1 MRRNPL
7 HKRLLREMKTEL
19 GKYIVIF
26 ILLVTTIGFVSGFLV
41 ADNSM
46 LLAYNDGFEKYN
58 IEDGHFITEK
68 EMNRAQ
74 KKAVSGSGNT
84 LYEMFYAEEALD
96 NGSTMR
102 IYKERNDVN
111 GVCLMDGA
119 LPVQPDEIAIDRMY
133 ADNNGLKVGDTI
145 QNSTKSWKVTGLV
158 ALSDYSCLFS
168 DNNDTMFDS
177 LKFGVGIVT
186 DENFS
191 TYTKD
196 DLTWC
201 YSWKYPDKPADDVRE
216 KEWADDFRD
225 LLVKEVTLEE
235 YVPCYLNQAIQ
246 FTGEDMGSDKAMMV
260 VLLYIVIVIMAFVFS
275 VTISNTIT
283 KEASVI
289 GTLRASGYTRRELVL
304 HYAMMPVLVTL
315 IGAGIGNILGYT
327 VMKDICAGMYYG
339 SYSLPTFVTVWNA
352 DAFVKT
358 TVIPVVLMFLINVL
372 TLTRKLQ
379 LSPLKFLRRDL
390 SRKKQKHA
398 LRLSHRLP
406 FFMRFRLRVI
416 FQNMSN
422 YIVLFVGILFANL
435 LLIFGMVFPSALHH
449 YQDTIEDSM
458 LSKYQYMMSVPENA
472 MNDDRKLESM
482 FHMLQYMNG
491 VETDNPDA
499 EKFSAYSLQTEPSN
513 ELMKS
518 EEVLLYGI
526 EPDSRYVNLQPE
538 GDQVYMSSA
547 FRDKYDLKTG
557 DTITLKEKYESDEYT
572 FTIAGVYDYSSTL
585 ALFMSREYLNQT
597 FDLGSSYFGGYF
609 SDTEITD
616 IDESYVGSVIDLDA
630 MTKVSRQLLKSMG
643 SMMYLVEGFAVLIF
657 VVLVYLLSKI
667 IIEKNGQ
674 SISMTK
680 ILGYNNGEIS
690 RLYILSTTIMVV
702 LFILISLP
710 IEGAL
715 IRAVFVFC
723 IKIMMNGWIEIY
735 MDPMIYPEMFALGI
749 VTYAV
754 VAALEYRRIKKVP
767 MTDALKNVE

>member
-1 MRRNPL
+1 
-7 HKRLLREMKTEL
+7 MKTEL

-46 LLAYNDGFEKYN
+46 LLAYNDGFQKYN
-58 IEDGHFITEK
+58 IEDGHFVTEK
-68 EMNRAQ
+68 KMNRAQ
-74 KKAVSGSGNT
+74 LKSVAASGNT
-84 LYEMFYAEEALD
+84 LYEMFYAEESLD

-102 IYKERNDVN
+102 IYKMRDKVN
-111 GVCLMDGA
+111 GVCLMEGE

-145 QNSTKSWKVTGLV
+145 HNGIKSWKITGLV

-186 DENFS
+186 EENFS
-191 TYTKD
+191 SYTKD

-201 YSWKYPDKPADDVRE
+201 YAWKYPEKPADDAQE

-225 LLVKEVTLEE
+225 LLVQEVTLEE

-246 FTGEDMGSDKAMMV
+246 FTGDDMGSDKAMMV

-283 KEASVI
+283 REAAVI
-289 GTLRASGYTRRELVL
+289 GTLRASGYTKRELVL
-304 HYAMMPVLVTL
+304 HYATMPVLVTL

-327 VMKDICAGMYYG
+327 VMKDVCAGMYYG

-358 TVIPVVLMFLINVL
+358 TVIPVILMFLINVL
-372 TLTRKLQ
+372 TLTGKLK

-390 SRKKQKHA
+390 SRKKQKRA
-398 LRLSHRLP
+398 LHLSHCLP

-422 YIVLFVGILFANL
+422 YMVLLVGILFANF
-435 LLIFGMVFPSALHH
+435 LLIFGMAFPSALHH

-458 LSKYQYMMSVPENA
+458 LCKYQYMLSVPENA
-472 MNDDRKLESM
+472 LNDDRKLESM
-482 FHMLQYMNG
+482 FHMLQYTTG
-491 VETDNPDA
+491 VETENEDA
-499 EKFSAYSLQTEPSN
+499 EKFSAYSLQTEPENSMMN
-513 ELMKS
+513 S

-526 EPDSRYVNLQPE
+526 EPDSRYVSPDVS
-538 GDQVYMSSA
+538 GSQVYMSSA
-547 FRDKYDLKTG
+547 LQQKYGLHIG
-557 DTITLKEKYESDEYT
+557 DTITMKEKYESDEYT
-572 FTIAGVYDYSSTL
+572 FTITGVYEYSSTL
-585 ALFMSREYLNQT
+585 ALFMSREYLNKT
-597 FDLGSSYFGGYF
+597 FDFGSTYFGGYF
-609 SDTEITD
+609 SDSEITD
-616 IDESYVGSVIDLDA
+616 IDEKYIGSVIDVDA
-630 MTKVSRQLLKSMG
+630 MTKISRQLLKSMG
-643 SMMYLVEGFAVLIF
+643 GMMYLVEGFAILIF

-667 IIEKNGQ
+667 IIEKNSQ

-710 IEGAL
+710 IEGGL

-723 IKIMMNGWIEIY
+723 IKIMMNGWIELY
-735 MDPMIYPEMFALGI
+735 MDPMIYLKMFVLGI
-749 VTYAV
+749 VTYTI
-754 VAALEYRRIKKVP
+754 VASLEYRRIKKVP
-767 MTDALKNVE
+767 MTEALKNVE

>member
-1 MRRNPL
+1 
-7 HKRLLREMKTEL
+7 MKTEL

-46 LLAYNDGFEKYN
+46 LLAYNDGFQKYN
-58 IEDGHFITEK
+58 IEDGHFVTEK
-68 EMNRAQ
+68 KMNRAQ
-74 KKAVSGSGNT
+74 LKSVAASGNT
-84 LYEMFYAEEALD
+84 LYEMFYAEESLD

-102 IYKERNDVN
+102 IYEKRDKVN
-111 GVCLMDGA
+111 GVCLMEGE

-145 QNSTKSWKVTGLV
+145 HNGIKSWKITGLV

-186 DENFS
+186 EENFS
-191 TYTKD
+191 SYTKD

-201 YSWKYPDKPADDVRE
+201 YAWKYPEKPADDAQE

-225 LLVKEVTLEE
+225 LLVQEVTLEE

-246 FTGEDMGSDKAMMV
+246 FTGDDMGSDKAMMV

-283 KEASVI
+283 REAAVI
-289 GTLRASGYTRRELVL
+289 GTLRASGYTKRELVL
-304 HYAMMPVLVTL
+304 HYATMPVLVTL

-327 VMKDICAGMYYG
+327 VMKDVCAGMYYG

-358 TVIPVVLMFLINVL
+358 TVIPVILMFLINVL
-372 TLTRKLQ
+372 TLTGKLK

-390 SRKKQKHA
+390 SRKKQKRA
-398 LRLSHRLP
+398 LHLSHCLP

-422 YIVLFVGILFANL
+422 YMVLLVGILFANF
-435 LLIFGMVFPSALHH
+435 LLIFGMAFPSALHH

-458 LSKYQYMMSVPENA
+458 LCKYQYMLSVPENA
-472 MNDDRKLESM
+472 LNDDRKLESM
-482 FHMLQYMNG
+482 FHMLQYTTG
-491 VETDNPDA
+491 VETENEDA
-499 EKFSAYSLQTEPSN
+499 EKFSAYSLQTEPENSMMN
-513 ELMKS
+513 S

-526 EPDSRYVNLQPE
+526 EPDSRYVSPDVS
-538 GDQVYMSSA
+538 GSQVYMSSA
-547 FRDKYDLKTG
+547 LQQKYGLHIG
-557 DTITLKEKYESDEYT
+557 DTITMKEKYESDEYT
-572 FTIAGVYDYSSTL
+572 FTITGVYEYSSTL
-585 ALFMSREYLNQT
+585 ALFMSREYLNKT
-597 FDLGSSYFGGYF
+597 FDFGSTYFGGYF
-609 SDTEITD
+609 SDSEITD
-616 IDESYVGSVIDLDA
+616 IDEKYIGSVIDVDA
-630 MTKVSRQLLKSMG
+630 MTKISRQLLKSMG
-643 SMMYLVEGFAVLIF
+643 GMMYLVEGFAILIF

-667 IIEKNGQ
+667 IIEKNSQ

-710 IEGAL
+710 IEGGL

-723 IKIMMNGWIEIY
+723 IKIMMNGWIELY
-735 MDPMIYPEMFALGI
+735 MDPMIYLKMFVLGI
-749 VTYAV
+749 VTYTI
-754 VAALEYRRIKKVP
+754 VASLEYRRIKKVP
-767 MTDALKNVE
+767 MTEALKNVE

>member
-1 MRRNPL
+1 MRKNPL

-46 LLAYNDGFEKYN
+46 LLAYNDGFQKYN
-58 IEDGHFITEK
+58 IEDGHFVTEK
-68 EMNRAQ
+68 KMNRAQ
-74 KKAVSGSGNT
+74 LKSVAASGNT
-84 LYEMFYAEEALD
+84 VYEMFFAEESLD

-102 IYKERNDVN
+102 IYKKRDKVN
-111 GVCLMDGA
+111 GVCLMEGE

-145 QNSTKSWKVTGLV
+145 HNGIKSWKITGLV

-186 DENFS
+186 EENFPS
-191 TYTKD
+191 YTKE

-201 YSWKYPDKPADDVRE
+201 YAWKYPEKPADDVQE

-225 LLVKEVTLEE
+225 LLVQEVTLEE

-246 FTGEDMGSDKAMMV
+246 FTGDDMGSDKAMMV

-283 KEASVI
+283 REAAVI
-289 GTLRASGYTRRELVL
+289 GTLRASGYTKRELVL
-304 HYAMMPVLVTL
+304 HYATMPVLVTL

-327 VMKDICAGMYYG
+327 VMKDVCAGMYYG

-358 TVIPVVLMFLINVL
+358 TVIPVILMFLINVL
-372 TLTRKLQ
+372 TLTGKLK

-390 SRKKQKHA
+390 SRKKQKRA
-398 LRLSHRLP
+398 LHLSHCLP

-422 YIVLFVGILFANL
+422 YMVLFVGILFANF
-435 LLIFGMVFPSALHH
+435 LLIFGMAFPSALHH

-458 LSKYQYMMSVPENA
+458 LCKYQYMLSVPENA
-472 MNDDRKLESM
+472 LNDDRKLESM
-482 FHMLQYMNG
+482 FHMLQYTTG
-491 VETDNPDA
+491 VETENEDA
-499 EKFSAYSLQTEPSN
+499 EKFSAYSLQTEPENSMMN
-513 ELMKS
+513 S

-526 EPDSRYVNLQPE
+526 EPDSRYVSPDVS
-538 GDQVYMSSA
+538 GSQVYMSSA
-547 FRDKYDLKTG
+547 LQQKYDLHIG
-557 DTITLKEKYESDEYT
+557 DTITMKEKYESDEYT
-572 FTIAGVYDYSSTL
+572 FIITGVYEYSSTL
-585 ALFMSREYLNQT
+585 ALFMSREYLNKT
-597 FDLGSSYFGGYF
+597 FDFGSTYFGGYF
-609 SDTEITD
+609 SDSEITD
-616 IDESYVGSVIDLDA
+616 IDEKYIGSVIDVDA
-630 MTKVSRQLLKSMG
+630 MTKISRQLLKSMG
-643 SMMYLVEGFAVLIF
+643 GMMYLVEGFAILIF

-667 IIEKNGQ
+667 IIEKNSQ

-710 IEGAL
+710 IEGGL

-723 IKIMMNGWIEIY
+723 IKIMMNGWIELY
-735 MDPMIYPEMFALGI
+735 MDPMIYLKMFVLGI

-754 VAALEYRRIKKVP
+754 VAALEYRRIGKVP
-767 MTDALKNVE
+767 MTEALKNVE

>member
-1 MRRNPL
+1 
-7 HKRLLREMKTEL
+7 MKTEL

-46 LLAYNDGFEKYN
+46 LLAYNDGFQKYN
-58 IEDGHFITEK
+58 IEDGHFVTEK
-68 EMNRAQ
+68 KMNRAQ
-74 KKAVSGSGNT
+74 LKSVAASGNIV
-84 LYEMFYAEEALD
+84 YEMFYAEESLD

-102 IYKERNDVN
+102 IYKMRDKVN
-111 GVCLMDGA
+111 GVCLMEGE

-145 QNSTKSWKVTGLV
+145 HNGIKSWKITGLV

-186 DENFS
+186 EENFS
-191 TYTKD
+191 SYTKE

-201 YSWKYPDKPADDVRE
+201 YAWKYTEKPADDVQE

-225 LLVKEVTLEE
+225 LLVQEVTLEE

-246 FTGEDMGSDKAMMV
+246 FTGDDMGSDKAMMV

-283 KEASVI
+283 REAAVI
-289 GTLRASGYTRRELVL
+289 GTLRASGYTKRELVL
-304 HYAMMPVLVTL
+304 HYATMPVLVTL

-327 VMKDICAGMYYG
+327 VMKDVCAGMYYG

-358 TVIPVVLMFLINVL
+358 TVIPVILMFLINVL
-372 TLTRKLQ
+372 TLTGKLK

-390 SRKKQKHA
+390 SRKKQKRA
-398 LRLSHRLP
+398 LHLSHCLP

-422 YIVLFVGILFANL
+422 YMVLLVGILFANF
-435 LLIFGMVFPSALHH
+435 LLIFGMAFPSALHH

-458 LSKYQYMMSVPENA
+458 LCKYQYMLSVPENA
-472 MNDDRKLESM
+472 LNDDRKLESM
-482 FHMLQYMNG
+482 FHMLQYTTG
-491 VETDNPDA
+491 VETENEDA
-499 EKFSAYSLQTEPSN
+499 EKFSVYSLQTEPENSMMN
-513 ELMKS
+513 S

-526 EPDSRYVNLQPE
+526 EPDSRYISPDVS
-538 GDQVYMSSA
+538 GSQVYMSSA
-547 FRDKYDLKTG
+547 LQQKYDLHIG
-557 DTITLKEKYESDEYT
+557 DTITMKEKYESDEYT
-572 FTIAGVYDYSSTL
+572 FTITGVYEYSSTL
-585 ALFMSREYLNQT
+585 ALFMSREYLNKT
-597 FDLGSSYFGGYF
+597 FDFGSTYFGGYF
-609 SDTEITD
+609 SDSEITD
-616 IDESYVGSVIDLDA
+616 IDEKYIGSVIDVDA
-630 MTKVSRQLLKSMG
+630 MTKISRQLLKSMG
-643 SMMYLVEGFAVLIF
+643 GMMYLVEGFAILIF

-667 IIEKNGQ
+667 IIEKNSQ

-710 IEGAL
+710 IEGGL

-723 IKIMMNGWIEIY
+723 IKIMMNGWIELY
-735 MDPMIYPEMFALGI
+735 MDPMIYLKMFALGI

-754 VAALEYRRIKKVP
+754 VAALEYRRIRKVP

>member
-1 MRRNPL
+1 MRKNPL

-46 LLAYNDGFEKYN
+46 LLAYNDGFQKYN
-58 IEDGHFITEK
+58 IEDGHFVTEK
-68 EMNRAQ
+68 KMNRAQ
-74 KKAVSGSGNT
+74 LKSVAASGNT
-84 LYEMFYAEEALD
+84 LYEMFYAEESLD

-102 IYKERNDVN
+102 IYKKRDKVN
-111 GVCLMDGA
+111 GVCLMEGE

-145 QNSTKSWKVTGLV
+145 HNGIKSWKITGLV

-186 DENFS
+186 EENFS
-191 TYTKD
+191 SYTKG

-201 YSWKYPDKPADDVRE
+201 YAWKYPEKPADDVQE

-246 FTGEDMGSDKAMMV
+246 FTGDDMGSDKAMMI

-283 KEASVI
+283 REAAVI
-289 GTLRASGYTRRELVL
+289 GTLRASGYTKRELVL
-304 HYAMMPVLVTL
+304 HYATMPVLVTL

-327 VMKDICAGMYYG
+327 VMKDVCADMYYG

-358 TVIPVVLMFLINVL
+358 TVIPVILMFLINVL
-372 TLTRKLQ
+372 TLTGKLK
-379 LSPLKFLRRDL
+379 LSTLKFLRRDL
-390 SRKKQKHA
+390 SRKKQKRA
-398 LRLSHRLP
+398 LHLSHCLP

-422 YIVLFVGILFANL
+422 YMVLLVGILFANF
-435 LLIFGMVFPSALHH
+435 LLIFGMAFPSALKH
-449 YQDTIEDSM
+449 YQDTIDDSM
-458 LSKYQYMMSVPENA
+458 LCKYQYMLSVPENA
-472 MNDDRKLESM
+472 LNDDRKLESM
-482 FHMLQYMNG
+482 FHMLQYTTG
-491 VETDNPDA
+491 VETENEDA
-499 EKFSAYSLQTEPSN
+499 EKFSAYSLQTEPENSMMN
-513 ELMKS
+513 S

-526 EPDSRYVNLQPE
+526 EPDSRYVSADVS
-538 GDQVYMSSA
+538 GSQVYMSSA
-547 FRDKYDLKTG
+547 LQQKYDLHIG
-557 DTITLKEKYESDEYT
+557 DTITMKEKYEPDKYT
-572 FTIAGVYDYSSTL
+572 FTITGVYEYSSTL
-585 ALFMSREYLNQT
+585 ALFMSREYLNKT
-597 FDLGSSYFGGYF
+597 FDFGSTYFGGYF
-609 SDTEITD
+609 SDSEITD
-616 IDESYVGSVIDLDA
+616 IDEKYIGSVIDVDA
-630 MTKVSRQLLKSMG
+630 MTKISRQLLKSMG
-643 SMMYLVEGFAVLIF
+643 GMMYLVEGFAILIF

-667 IIEKNGQ
+667 IIEKNSQ

-710 IEGAL
+710 IEGGL
-715 IRAVFVFC
+715 IRTVFVFC
-723 IKIMMNGWIEIY
+723 IKIMMNGWIELY
-735 MDPMIYPEMFALGI
+735 MDPMIYLKMFVLGI

-754 VAALEYRRIKKVP
+754 VAALEYRRIRKVP

>member
-1 MRRNPL
+1 MRKNPL

-46 LLAYNDGFEKYN
+46 LLAYNDGFQKYN
-58 IEDGHFITEK
+58 IEDGHFVTEK
-68 EMNRAQ
+68 KMNRAQ
-74 KKAVSGSGNT
+74 LKSVAASGNT
-84 LYEMFYAEEALD
+84 LYEMFYAEESLD

-102 IYKERNDVN
+102 IYKMRDKVN
-111 GVCLMDGA
+111 GVCLMEGE

-145 QNSTKSWKVTGLV
+145 HNGIKSWKITGLV

-186 DENFS
+186 EENFS
-191 TYTKD
+191 SYTKA

-201 YSWKYPDKPADDVRE
+201 YAWKYPEKPKDDAQE

-225 LLVKEVTLEE
+225 LLVQEVTLEE

-246 FTGEDMGSDKAMMV
+246 FTGDDMGSDKAMMV

-283 KEASVI
+283 REAAVI
-289 GTLRASGYTRRELVL
+289 GTLRASGYTKRELVL
-304 HYAMMPVLVTL
+304 HYATMPVLVTL

-327 VMKDICAGMYYG
+327 VMKDVCAGMYYG

-358 TVIPVVLMFLINVL
+358 TVIPVILMFLINVL
-372 TLTRKLQ
+372 TLTGKLK

-390 SRKKQKHA
+390 SRKKQKRA
-398 LRLSHRLP
+398 LHLSHCLP

-422 YIVLFVGILFANL
+422 YMVLLVGILFANF
-435 LLIFGMVFPSALHH
+435 LLIFGMAFPSALHH

-458 LSKYQYMMSVPENA
+458 LCKYQYMLSVPENA
-472 MNDDRKLESM
+472 LNDDRKLESM
-482 FHMLQYMNG
+482 FHMLQYTTG
-491 VETDNPDA
+491 VETENEDA
-499 EKFSAYSLQTEPSN
+499 EKFSAYSLQTEPENSMMN
-513 ELMKS
+513 S

-526 EPDSRYVNLQPE
+526 EPDSRYVSPDVS
-538 GDQVYMSSA
+538 GSQVYMSSA
-547 FRDKYDLKTG
+547 LQQKYGLHIG
-557 DTITLKEKYESDEYT
+557 DTITMKEKYESDEYT
-572 FTIAGVYDYSSTL
+572 FTITGVYEYSSTL
-585 ALFMSREYLNQT
+585 ALFMSREYLNKT
-597 FDLGSSYFGGYF
+597 FDFGSTYFGGYF
-609 SDTEITD
+609 SDSEITD
-616 IDESYVGSVIDLDA
+616 IDEKYIGSVIDVDA
-630 MTKVSRQLLKSMG
+630 MTKISRQLLKSMG
-643 SMMYLVEGFAVLIF
+643 GMMYLVEGFAILIF

-667 IIEKNGQ
+667 IIEKNSQ

-710 IEGAL
+710 IEGGL
-715 IRAVFVFC
+715 IRTVFVFC
-723 IKIMMNGWIEIY
+723 IKIMMNGWIELY
-735 MDPMIYPEMFALGI
+735 MDPMIYLKMFVLGI
-749 VTYAV
+749 VTYTI
-754 VAALEYRRIKKVP
+754 VASLEYRRIKKVP
-767 MTDALKNVE
+767 MTEALKNVE

>member
-1 MRRNPL
+1 MRKNPL

-46 LLAYNDGFEKYN
+46 LLAYNDGFQKYN
-58 IEDGHFITEK
+58 IEDGHFVTEK
-68 EMNRAQ
+68 KMNRAQ
-74 KKAVSGSGNT
+74 LKSVAVSGNT
-84 LYEMFYAEEALD
+84 LYEMFYAEEPLD

-102 IYKERNDVN
+102 IYKKRDKVN
-111 GVCLMDGA
+111 GVCLMEGE

-133 ADNNGLKVGDTI
+133 ADNNGLNVGDTI
-145 QNSTKSWKVTGLV
+145 HNGIKSWKITGLV

-186 DENFS
+186 EEDFS
-191 TYTKD
+191 SYTKG

-201 YSWKYPDKPADDVRE
+201 YAWKYQEKPKNDAQE

-246 FTGEDMGSDKAMMV
+246 FTGDDMGSDKAMMV

-283 KEASVI
+283 REAAVI
-289 GTLRASGYTRRELVL
+289 GTLRASGYTKRELVL
-304 HYAMMPVLVTL
+304 HYATMPVLVTL

-327 VMKDICAGMYYG
+327 VMKDVCAGMYYG

-358 TVIPVVLMFLINVL
+358 TVIPVILMFLINVL
-372 TLTRKLQ
+372 TLTGKLK

-390 SRKKQKHA
+390 NRKKQKRA
-398 LRLSHRLP
+398 LHLSHCLP

-422 YIVLFVGILFANL
+422 YMVLLVGILFANF
-435 LLIFGMVFPSALHH
+435 LLIFGMAFPSALKH

-458 LSKYQYMMSVPENA
+458 LCKYQYMLSVPENA
-472 MNDDRKLESM
+472 LNDDRKLESM
-482 FHMLQYMNG
+482 FHMLQYTTG
-491 VETDNPDA
+491 VETENEDA
-499 EKFSAYSLQTEPSN
+499 EKFSAYSLQTEPENSMMN
-513 ELMKS
+513 S

-526 EPDSRYVNLQPE
+526 ESDSRYVSADVS
-538 GDQVYMSSA
+538 GSQVYMSSA
-547 FRDKYDLKTG
+547 LQQKYGLHIG
-557 DTITLKEKYESDEYT
+557 DMITMKEKYESDEYT
-572 FTIAGVYDYSSTL
+572 FTITGVYEYSSAL
-585 ALFMSREYLNQT
+585 ALFMSREYLNKT
-597 FDLGSSYFGGYF
+597 FDFGSTYFGGYF
-609 SDTEITD
+609 SDSEITD
-616 IDESYVGSVIDLDA
+616 IDEKYIGSVIDVDA
-630 MTKVSRQLLKSMG
+630 MTKISRQLLKSMG
-643 SMMYLVEGFAVLIF
+643 GMMYLVEGFAILIF

-667 IIEKNGQ
+667 IIEKNSQ

-710 IEGAL
+710 IEGGL
-715 IRAVFVFC
+715 IRTVFVFC
-723 IKIMMNGWIEIY
+723 IKIMMNGWIELY
-735 MDPMIYPEMFALGI
+735 MDPMIYLKMFVLGI

>member
-1 MRRNPL
+1 
-7 HKRLLREMKTEL
+7 MKTEL

-46 LLAYNDGFEKYN
+46 LLAYNDGFQKYN
-58 IEDGHFITEK
+58 IEDGHFVTEK
-68 EMNRAQ
+68 KMNRAQ
-74 KKAVSGSGNT
+74 LKSVAASGNT
-84 LYEMFYAEEALD
+84 LYEMFYAEESLD

-102 IYKERNDVN
+102 IYKKRDKVN
-111 GVCLMDGA
+111 GVCLMEGE

-145 QNSTKSWKVTGLV
+145 HNGIKSWKITGLV

-186 DENFS
+186 EENFS
-191 TYTKD
+191 SYTKG

-201 YSWKYPDKPADDVRE
+201 YAWKYPEKPADDVQE

-246 FTGEDMGSDKAMMV
+246 FTGDDMGSDKAMMI

-283 KEASVI
+283 REAAVI
-289 GTLRASGYTRRELVL
+289 GTLRASGYTKRELVL
-304 HYAMMPVLVTL
+304 HYATMPVLVTL

-327 VMKDICAGMYYG
+327 VMKDVCADMYYG

-358 TVIPVVLMFLINVL
+358 TVIPVILMFLINVL
-372 TLTRKLQ
+372 TLTGKLK
-379 LSPLKFLRRDL
+379 LSTLKFLRRDL
-390 SRKKQKHA
+390 SRKKQKRA
-398 LRLSHRLP
+398 LHLSHCLP

-422 YIVLFVGILFANL
+422 YMVLLVGILFANF
-435 LLIFGMVFPSALHH
+435 LLIFGMAFPSALKH
-449 YQDTIEDSM
+449 YQDTIDDSM
-458 LSKYQYMMSVPENA
+458 LCKYQYMLSVPENA
-472 MNDDRKLESM
+472 LNDDRKLESM
-482 FHMLQYMNG
+482 FHMLQYTTG
-491 VETDNPDA
+491 VETENEDA
-499 EKFSAYSLQTEPSN
+499 EKFSAYSLQTEPENSMMN
-513 ELMKS
+513 S

-526 EPDSRYVNLQPE
+526 EPDSRYVSADVS
-538 GDQVYMSSA
+538 GSQVYMSSA
-547 FRDKYDLKTG
+547 LQQKYDLHIG
-557 DTITLKEKYESDEYT
+557 DTITMKEKYEPDKYT
-572 FTIAGVYDYSSTL
+572 FTITGVYEYSSTL
-585 ALFMSREYLNQT
+585 ALFMSREYLNKT
-597 FDLGSSYFGGYF
+597 FDFGSTYFGGYF
-609 SDTEITD
+609 SDSEITD
-616 IDESYVGSVIDLDA
+616 IDEKYIGSVIDVDA
-630 MTKVSRQLLKSMG
+630 MTKISRQLLKSMG
-643 SMMYLVEGFAVLIF
+643 GMMYLVEGFAILIF

-667 IIEKNGQ
+667 IIEKNSQ

-710 IEGAL
+710 IEGGL
-715 IRAVFVFC
+715 IRTVFVFC
-723 IKIMMNGWIEIY
+723 IKIMMNGWIELY
-735 MDPMIYPEMFALGI
+735 MDPMIYLKMFVLGI

-754 VAALEYRRIKKVP
+754 VAALEYRRIRKVP

>member
-1 MRRNPL
+1 MRKNPL

-46 LLAYNDGFEKYN
+46 LLAYNDGFQKYN
-58 IEDGHFITEK
+58 IEDGHFVTEK
-68 EMNRAQ
+68 KMNRAQ
-74 KKAVSGSGNT
+74 LKSVAASGNT
-84 LYEMFYAEEALD
+84 LYEMFYAEESLD

-102 IYKERNDVN
+102 IYKKRDKVN
-111 GVCLMDGA
+111 GVCLMEGE

-145 QNSTKSWKVTGLV
+145 HNGIKSWKITGLV

-186 DENFS
+186 EENFS
-191 TYTKD
+191 SYTKG

-201 YSWKYPDKPADDVRE
+201 YAWKYPEKPADDVQE

-246 FTGEDMGSDKAMMV
+246 FTGDDMGSDKAMMI

-283 KEASVI
+283 REAAVI
-289 GTLRASGYTRRELVL
+289 GTLRASGYTKRELVL
-304 HYAMMPVLVTL
+304 HYATMPVLVTL

-327 VMKDICAGMYYG
+327 VMKDVCADMYYG

-358 TVIPVVLMFLINVL
+358 TVIPVILMFLINVL
-372 TLTRKLQ
+372 TLTGKLK

-390 SRKKQKHA
+390 SRKKQKRA
-398 LRLSHRLP
+398 LHLSHCLP

-422 YIVLFVGILFANL
+422 YMVLLVGILFANF
-435 LLIFGMVFPSALHH
+435 LLIFGMAFPSALKH
-449 YQDTIEDSM
+449 YQDTIDDSM
-458 LSKYQYMMSVPENA
+458 LCKYQYMLSVPENA
-472 MNDDRKLESM
+472 LNDDRKLESM
-482 FHMLQYMNG
+482 FHMLQYTTG
-491 VETDNPDA
+491 VETENEDA
-499 EKFSAYSLQTEPSN
+499 EKFSAYSLQTEPENSMMN
-513 ELMKS
+513 S

-526 EPDSRYVNLQPE
+526 EPDSRYVSADVS
-538 GDQVYMSSA
+538 GSQVYMSSA
-547 FRDKYDLKTG
+547 LQQKYDLHIG
-557 DTITLKEKYESDEYT
+557 DTITMKEKYEPDKYT
-572 FTIAGVYDYSSTL
+572 FTITGVYEYSSTL
-585 ALFMSREYLNQT
+585 ALFMSREYLNKT
-597 FDLGSSYFGGYF
+597 FDFGSTYFGGYF
-609 SDTEITD
+609 SDSEITD
-616 IDESYVGSVIDLDA
+616 IDEKYIGSVIDVDA
-630 MTKVSRQLLKSMG
+630 MTKISRQLLKSMG
-643 SMMYLVEGFAVLIF
+643 GMMYLVEGFAILIF

-667 IIEKNGQ
+667 IIEKNSQ

-710 IEGAL
+710 IEGGL
-715 IRAVFVFC
+715 IRTVFVFC
-723 IKIMMNGWIEIY
+723 IKIMMNGWIELY
-735 MDPMIYPEMFALGI
+735 MDPMIYLKMFVLGI

-754 VAALEYRRIKKVP
+754 VAALEYRRIRKVP

>member
-1 MRRNPL
+1 MRKNPL

-46 LLAYNDGFEKYN
+46 ILAYNEGFEKYN
-58 IEDGHFITEK
+58 IEDGHFVTEK

-74 KKAVSGSGNT
+74 KKAVAESGNT
-84 LYEMFYAEEALD
+84 LYEMYYAEEVLD
-96 NGSTMR
+96 NDSTMR
-102 IYKERNDVN
+102 IYKERTDVN
-111 GVCLMDGA
+111 GVCLMEGE
-119 LPVQPDEIAIDRMY
+119 LPAQTDEIAIDRMY

-145 QNSTKSWKVTGLV
+145 QNDAKSWKITGLV

-186 DENFS
+186 EENFS
-191 TYTKD
+191 SYTKD

-201 YSWKYPDKPADDVRE
+201 YAWKYPQKPADDVQE

-304 HYAMMPVLVTL
+304 HYATMPVLVTL
-315 IGAGIGNILGYT
+315 IGAGIGNISGYT

-358 TVIPVVLMFLINVL
+358 TVIPVILMFLINVL

-449 YQDTIEDSM
+449 YQDTIEDGM

-499 EKFSAYSLQTEPSN
+499 EKFSAYSLQTEPSS

-547 FRDKYDLKTG
+547 FRDKYDLKIG

-572 FTIAGVYDYSSTL
+572 FTITGVYDYSSTL

-597 FDLGSSYFGGYF
+597 FDLGSNYFGGYF

-616 IDESYVGSVIDLDA
+616 IDETYVGSVIDVDA

-643 SMMYLVEGFAVLIF
+643 GMMYLVEGFAVLIF

-674 SISMTK
+674 AISMTK

-710 IEGAL
+710 IEGTL
-715 IRAVFVFC
+715 IRAVFIFC
-723 IKIMMNGWIEIY
+723 IKIMMNGWIELY
-735 MDPMIYPEMFALGI
+735 MDPMIYLKMFVLGI

-754 VAALEYRRIKKVP
+754 VAVLEYRRIKKVP

>member
-1 MRRNPL
+1 MRKNPL

-46 LLAYNDGFEKYN
+46 LLAYNDGFQKYN
-58 IEDGHFITEK
+58 IEDGHFVTEK
-68 EMNRAQ
+68 KMNRAQ
-74 KKAVSGSGNT
+74 LKSVAASGNT
-84 LYEMFYAEEALD
+84 LYEMFYAEESLD

-102 IYKERNDVN
+102 IYKKRDKVN
-111 GVCLMDGA
+111 GVCLMEGE

-145 QNSTKSWKVTGLV
+145 HNGIKSWKITGLV

-186 DENFS
+186 EENFS
-191 TYTKD
+191 SYTKG

-201 YSWKYPDKPADDVRE
+201 YAWKYPEKPADDVQE

-246 FTGEDMGSDKAMMV
+246 FTGDDMGSDKAMMI

-283 KEASVI
+283 REAAVI
-289 GTLRASGYTRRELVL
+289 GTLRASGYTKRELVL
-304 HYAMMPVLVTL
+304 HYATMPVLVTL

-327 VMKDICAGMYYG
+327 VMKDVCADMYYG

-358 TVIPVVLMFLINVL
+358 TVIPVILMFLINVL
-372 TLTRKLQ
+372 TLTGKLK
-379 LSPLKFLRRDL
+379 LSTLKFLRRDL
-390 SRKKQKHA
+390 SRKKQKRA
-398 LRLSHRLP
+398 LHLSHCLP

-422 YIVLFVGILFANL
+422 YMVLLVGILFANF
-435 LLIFGMVFPSALHH
+435 LLIFGMAFPSALKH

-458 LSKYQYMMSVPENA
+458 LCKYQYMLSVPENA
-472 MNDDRKLESM
+472 LNDDRKLESM
-482 FHMLQYMNG
+482 FHMLQYTTG
-491 VETDNPDA
+491 VETENEDA
-499 EKFSAYSLQTEPSN
+499 EKFSAYSLQTEPENSMMN
-513 ELMKS
+513 S

-526 EPDSRYVNLQPE
+526 EPDSRYVSADVS
-538 GDQVYMSSA
+538 GSQVYMSSA
-547 FRDKYDLKTG
+547 LQQKYGLHIG
-557 DTITLKEKYESDEYT
+557 DMITMKEKYESDEYT
-572 FTIAGVYDYSSTL
+572 FTITGVYEYSSTL
-585 ALFMSREYLNQT
+585 ALFMSREYLNKT
-597 FDLGSSYFGGYF
+597 FDFGGTYFGGYF
-609 SDTEITD
+609 SDSEITD
-616 IDESYVGSVIDLDA
+616 IDEKYIGSVIDVDA
-630 MTKVSRQLLKSMG
+630 MTKISRQLLKSMG
-643 SMMYLVEGFAVLIF
+643 GMMYLVEGFAILIF

-667 IIEKNGQ
+667 IIEKNSQ

-690 RLYILSTTIMVV
+690 RLYILSTTFMVV

-710 IEGAL
+710 IEGTL
-715 IRAVFVFC
+715 IRAVFIFC
-723 IKIMMNGWIEIY
+723 IKIMMNGWIELY
-735 MDPMIYPEMFALGI
+735 MDPMIYLKMFVLGI

-754 VAALEYRRIKKVP
+754 VAALEYRRIRKVP

>member
-1 MRRNPL
+1 
-7 HKRLLREMKTEL
+7 MKTEL

-46 LLAYNDGFEKYN
+46 LLAYNEGFQKYN
-58 IEDGHFITEK
+58 IEDGHFVTEK
-68 EMNRAQ
+68 KMNRAQ
-74 KKAVSGSGNT
+74 LKSVAASGNT
-84 LYEMFYAEEALD
+84 LYEMFYAEESLD

-102 IYKERNDVN
+102 IYKKRDKVN
-111 GVCLMDGA
+111 GVCLMAGE

-145 QNSTKSWKVTGLV
+145 YNGIKSWKITGLV

-186 DENFS
+186 EENFS
-191 TYTKD
+191 SYTKG

-201 YSWKYPDKPADDVRE
+201 YAWKYPEKPADDVQE

-246 FTGEDMGSDKAMMV
+246 FTGDDMGSDKAMMI

-283 KEASVI
+283 REAAVI
-289 GTLRASGYTRRELVL
+289 GTLRASGYTKRELVL
-304 HYAMMPVLVTL
+304 HYATMPVLVTL

-327 VMKDICAGMYYG
+327 VMKDVCADMYYG

-358 TVIPVVLMFLINVL
+358 TVIPVILMFLINVL
-372 TLTRKLQ
+372 TLTGKLK

-390 SRKKQKHA
+390 SRKKQKRA
-398 LRLSHRLP
+398 LHLSHCLP

-422 YIVLFVGILFANL
+422 YMVLLVGILFANF
-435 LLIFGMVFPSALHH
+435 LLIFGMAFPSALKH
-449 YQDTIEDSM
+449 YQDTIDDSM
-458 LSKYQYMMSVPENA
+458 LCKYQYMLSVPENA
-472 MNDDRKLESM
+472 LNDDRKLESM
-482 FHMLQYMNG
+482 FHMLQYTTG
-491 VETDNPDA
+491 VETENEDA
-499 EKFSAYSLQTEPSN
+499 EKFSAYSLQTEPENSMMN
-513 ELMKS
+513 S

-526 EPDSRYVNLQPE
+526 EPDSRYVSPDVS
-538 GDQVYMSSA
+538 GSQVYMSSA
-547 FRDKYDLKTG
+547 LQQKYDLHIG
-557 DTITLKEKYESDEYT
+557 DTITMKEKYEPDEYT
-572 FTIAGVYDYSSTL
+572 FTIAGVYEYSSTL
-585 ALFMSREYLNQT
+585 ALFMSREYLNKT
-597 FDLGSSYFGGYF
+597 FDFGSTYFGGYF
-609 SDTEITD
+609 SDSEITD
-616 IDESYVGSVIDLDA
+616 IDEKYIGSVIDVDA
-630 MTKVSRQLLKSMG
+630 MTKISRQLLKSMG
-643 SMMYLVEGFAVLIF
+643 GMMYLVEGFAILIF

-667 IIEKNGQ
+667 IIEKNSQ

-710 IEGAL
+710 IEGGL
-715 IRAVFVFC
+715 IRTVFVFC
-723 IKIMMNGWIEIY
+723 IKIMMNGWIELY
-735 MDPMIYPEMFALGI
+735 MDPMIYLKMFVLGI

-754 VAALEYRRIKKVP
+754 VAALEYRRIRKVP

>member
-1 MRRNPL
+1 MRKNPL

-41 ADNSM
+41 ADNSL
-46 LLAYNDGFEKYN
+46 LLAYNNGFEKYN
-58 IEDGHFITEK
+58 IEDGHFVTEK

-74 KKAVSGSGNT
+74 KKAISESGNT
-84 LYEMFYAEEALD
+84 LYEMYYAEEALD

-102 IYKERNDVN
+102 IYKERDEVN
-111 GVCLMDGA
+111 GVCLMEGR
-119 LPVQPDEIAIDRMY
+119 LPVQADEIAIDRMY
-133 ADNNGLKVGDTI
+133 ADNNGLHVGDTI
-145 QNSTKSWKVTGLV
+145 QNRTKFWKITGSV

-186 DENFS
+186 EENFS
-191 TYTKD
+191 SYTKD
-196 DLTWC
+196 DITWC
-201 YSWKYPDKPADDVRE
+201 YTWKYPQKPEDDIEE

-235 YVPCYLNQAIQ
+235 YIPCYLNQAIQ
-246 FTGEDMGSDKAMMV
+246 FTGDDMGSDRAMMV

-283 KEASVI
+283 REAAVI
-289 GTLRASGYTRRELVL
+289 GTLRASGYTRRELVF
-304 HYAMMPVLVTL
+304 HYATMPVIVTL

-352 DAFVKT
+352 DAFVMT

-372 TLTRKLQ
+372 TLTRKLK

-390 SRKKQKHA
+390 SRKKQKRA
-398 LRLSHRLP
+398 LHLSHRLS

-422 YIVLFVGILFANL
+422 YVVLFVGILFANL
-435 LLIFGMVFPSALHH
+435 LLIFGMAFPSALNH
-449 YQDTIEDSM
+449 YQDTIEDAM
-458 LSKYQYMMSVPENA
+458 LCKYQYMMAVPENA
-472 MNDDRKLESM
+472 LNDDHKLESM
-482 FHMLQYMNG
+482 FHMMQYTTG
-491 VETDNPDA
+491 VETENEDA
-499 EKFSAYSLQTEPSN
+499 EKFSAYSLQTEPNNSMMN
-513 ELMKS
+513 S
-518 EEVLLYGI
+518 EEVLLYGV
-526 EPDSRYVNLQPE
+526 EQDSRYVPMDVSGQ
-538 GDQVYMSSA
+538 QVYMSSA
-547 FRDKYDLKTG
+547 LQQKYDLHVG

-572 FTIAGVYDYSSTL
+572 FTITGVYEYSSTL
-585 ALFMSREYLNQT
+585 ALFMSREYLNRT
-597 FDLGSSYFGGYF
+597 FDLGSNYFGGYF
-609 SDTEITD
+609 SNSEITD
-616 IDESYVGSVIDLDA
+616 IDENYIGSVIDVDA
-630 MTKVSRQLLKSMG
+630 MTKISRQLLKSMG

-680 ILGYNNGEIS
+680 ILGYNNAEIS
-690 RLYILSTTIMVV
+690 RLYILSTTIMVI

-710 IEGAL
+710 IEATL
-715 IRAVFVFC
+715 IRAVFIFC
-723 IKIMMNGWIEIY
+723 IKIMMNGWIELY
-735 MDPMIYPEMFALGI
+735 MDPMIYVKMFVIGLA
-749 VTYAV
+749 TYAV
-754 VAALEYRRIKKVP
+754 VAVFEYRRIRRVP

>member
-1 MRRNPL
+1 MRKNPL
-7 HKRLLREMKTEL
+7 HTRLLREMKTEL

-46 LLAYNDGFEKYN
+46 LLAYNEGFQKYN
-58 IEDGHFITEK
+58 IEDGHFVTEK
-68 EMNRAQ
+68 KMNRAQ
-74 KKAVSGSGNT
+74 LKSVAASGNT
-84 LYEMFYAEEALD
+84 LYEMFYAEEPLD

-102 IYKERNDVN
+102 IYKKRDKVN
-111 GVCLMDGA
+111 GVCLMEGE

-133 ADNNGLKVGDTI
+133 ADNNGLNVGDTI
-145 QNSTKSWKVTGLV
+145 HNGIKSWKITGLV

-186 DENFS
+186 EENFS
-191 TYTKD
+191 SYTKG

-201 YSWKYPDKPADDVRE
+201 YAWKYPEKPKDNAQE

-225 LLVKEVTLEE
+225 LLVQEVTLEE

-246 FTGEDMGSDKAMMV
+246 FTGDDMGSDKAMMV

-283 KEASVI
+283 REAAVI
-289 GTLRASGYTRRELVL
+289 GTLRASGYTKRELVL
-304 HYAMMPVLVTL
+304 HYATMPVLVTL

-327 VMKDICAGMYYG
+327 VMKDVCAGMYYG

-358 TVIPVVLMFLINVL
+358 TIIPIILMFLINVL
-372 TLTRKLQ
+372 TLTGKLK

-390 SRKKQKHA
+390 NRKKQKRA
-398 LRLSHRLP
+398 LHLSHCLP

-422 YIVLFVGILFANL
+422 YMVLLVGILFANF
-435 LLIFGMVFPSALHH
+435 LLIFGMAFPSALKH

-458 LSKYQYMMSVPENA
+458 LCKYQYMLSVPENA
-472 MNDDRKLESM
+472 LNDDRKLESM
-482 FHMLQYMNG
+482 FHMLQYTTG
-491 VETDNPDA
+491 VETENEDA
-499 EKFSAYSLQTEPSN
+499 EKFSAYSLQTEPENS
-513 ELMKS
+513 MMHS
-518 EEVLLYGI
+518 EEILLYGI
-526 EPDSRYVNLQPE
+526 EPDSRYISPDIS
-538 GDQVYMSSA
+538 GSQVYMSSA
-547 FRDKYDLKTG
+547 LQQKYGLHVG
-557 DTITLKEKYESDEYT
+557 DTITMKEKYEPDEYT
-572 FTIAGVYDYSSTL
+572 FTITGVYEYSSAL
-585 ALFMSREYLNQT
+585 ALFMSREYLNKT
-597 FDLGSSYFGGYF
+597 FDFGGTYFGGYF
-609 SDTEITD
+609 SDSEITD
-616 IDESYVGSVIDLDA
+616 IDEKYIGSVIDVDA
-630 MTKVSRQLLKSMG
+630 MTKISRQLLKSMG
-643 SMMYLVEGFAVLIF
+643 GMMYLVEGFAILIF

-667 IIEKNGQ
+667 IIEKNSQ

-710 IEGAL
+710 IEGGL
-715 IRAVFVFC
+715 IRTVFVFC
-723 IKIMMNGWIEIY
+723 IKIMMNGWIELY
-735 MDPMIYPEMFALGI
+735 MDPMIYLEMFMLGI
-749 VTYAV
+749 VTYTI
-754 VAALEYRRIKKVP
+754 VASLEYRRIKKVP

>member
-1 MRRNPL
+1 MRKNPL

-26 ILLVTTIGFVSGFLV
+26 ILLVMTIGFVSGFLV

-46 LLAYNDGFEKYN
+46 LLAYNEGFQKYN
-58 IEDGHFITEK
+58 IEDGHFVTEK
-68 EMNRAQ
+68 KMNRAQ
-74 KKAVSGSGNT
+74 LKSVAASGNT
-84 LYEMFYAEEALD
+84 LYEMFYAEEPLD

-102 IYKERNDVN
+102 IYKKRDKVN
-111 GVCLMDGA
+111 GVCLMEGE

-145 QNSTKSWKVTGLV
+145 HNGIKSWKITGLV

-186 DENFS
+186 EENFS
-191 TYTKD
+191 SYTKE

-201 YSWKYPDKPADDVRE
+201 YAWKYPEKPADDVQE

-225 LLVKEVTLEE
+225 LLVQEVTLEE

-246 FTGEDMGSDKAMMV
+246 FTGDDMGSDKAMMV

-283 KEASVI
+283 REAAVI
-289 GTLRASGYTRRELVL
+289 GTLRASGYTKRELVL
-304 HYAMMPVLVTL
+304 HYATMPVLVTL

-327 VMKDICAGMYYG
+327 VMKDVCAGMYYG

-358 TVIPVVLMFLINVL
+358 TVIPVILMFLINVL
-372 TLTRKLQ
+372 TLTGKLK

-390 SRKKQKHA
+390 SRKKQKRA
-398 LRLSHRLP
+398 LHLSHCLP

-422 YIVLFVGILFANL
+422 YMVLFVGILFANF
-435 LLIFGMVFPSALHH
+435 LLIFGMAFPSALHH

-458 LSKYQYMMSVPENA
+458 LCKYQYMLSVPENA
-472 MNDDRKLESM
+472 LNDDRKLESM
-482 FHMLQYMNG
+482 FHMLQYTTG
-491 VETDNPDA
+491 VETENEDA
-499 EKFSAYSLQTEPSN
+499 EKFSAYSLQTEPENSMMN
-513 ELMKS
+513 S

-526 EPDSRYVNLQPE
+526 EPDSRYVSPDVS
-538 GDQVYMSSA
+538 GSQVYMSSA
-547 FRDKYDLKTG
+547 LQQKYGLHIG
-557 DTITLKEKYESDEYT
+557 DTITMKEKYEPDEYT
-572 FTIAGVYDYSSTL
+572 FTITGVYEYSSTL
-585 ALFMSREYLNQT
+585 ALFMSREYLNKT
-597 FDLGSSYFGGYF
+597 FDFGSTYFGGYF
-609 SDTEITD
+609 SDSEITD
-616 IDESYVGSVIDLDA
+616 IDEKYIGSVIDVDA
-630 MTKVSRQLLKSMG
+630 MTKISRQLLKSMG
-643 SMMYLVEGFAVLIF
+643 GMMYLVEGFAILIF

-667 IIEKNGQ
+667 IIEKNSQ

-710 IEGAL
+710 IEGGL

-723 IKIMMNGWIEIY
+723 IKIMMNGWIELY
-735 MDPMIYPEMFALGI
+735 MDPMIYLKMFVLGI
-749 VTYAV
+749 VTYTI
-754 VAALEYRRIKKVP
+754 VASLEYRRIKKVP
-767 MTDALKNVE
+767 MTEALKNVE

>member
-1 MRRNPL
+1 MRKNPL

-46 LLAYNDGFEKYN
+46 LLAYNDGFQKYN
-58 IEDGHFITEK
+58 IEDGHFVTEK
-68 EMNRAQ
+68 KMNRAQ
-74 KKAVSGSGNT
+74 LKSVAASGNT
-84 LYEMFYAEEALD
+84 LYEMFYAEESLD

-102 IYKERNDVN
+102 IYKKRDKVN
-111 GVCLMDGA
+111 GVCLMEGE

-145 QNSTKSWKVTGLV
+145 HNGIKSWKITGLV

-186 DENFS
+186 EENFS
-191 TYTKD
+191 SYTKG

-201 YSWKYPDKPADDVRE
+201 YAWKYPEKPKDNAQE

-246 FTGEDMGSDKAMMV
+246 FTGDDMGSDKAMMV

-283 KEASVI
+283 REAAVI
-289 GTLRASGYTRRELVL
+289 GTLRASGYTKRELVL
-304 HYAMMPVLVTL
+304 HYATMPVLVTL

-327 VMKDICAGMYYG
+327 VMKDVCAGMYYG

-358 TVIPVVLMFLINVL
+358 TVIPVILMFLINVL
-372 TLTRKLQ
+372 TLTGKLK

-390 SRKKQKHA
+390 SRKKQKRA
-398 LRLSHRLP
+398 LHLSHCLP

-422 YIVLFVGILFANL
+422 YMVLLVGILFANF
-435 LLIFGMVFPSALHH
+435 LLIFGMAFPSALKH

-458 LSKYQYMMSVPENA
+458 LCKYQYMLSVPENA
-472 MNDDRKLESM
+472 LNDDRKLESM
-482 FHMLQYMNG
+482 FHMLQYTTG
-491 VETDNPDA
+491 VETENEDA
-499 EKFSAYSLQTEPSN
+499 EKFSAYSLQTEPENS
-513 ELMKS
+513 MMHS
-518 EEVLLYGI
+518 EEILLYGI
-526 EPDSRYVNLQPE
+526 EPDSRYISPDIS
-538 GDQVYMSSA
+538 GSQVYMSSA
-547 FRDKYDLKTG
+547 LQQKYGLHVG
-557 DTITLKEKYESDEYT
+557 DTITMKEKYEPDEYT
-572 FTIAGVYDYSSTL
+572 FTITGVYEYSSTL
-585 ALFMSREYLNQT
+585 ALFMSREYLNKT
-597 FDLGSSYFGGYF
+597 FDFGSTYFGGYF
-609 SDTEITD
+609 SDSEITD
-616 IDESYVGSVIDLDA
+616 IDEKYIGSVIDVDA
-630 MTKVSRQLLKSMG
+630 MTKISRQLLKSMG
-643 SMMYLVEGFAVLIF
+643 GMMYLVEGFAILIF

-667 IIEKNGQ
+667 IIEKNSQ

-710 IEGAL
+710 IEGGL
-715 IRAVFVFC
+715 IRTVFVFC
-723 IKIMMNGWIEIY
+723 IKIMMNGWIELY
-735 MDPMIYPEMFALGI
+735 MDPMIYLKMFMLGI
-749 VTYAV
+749 VTYTI
-754 VAALEYRRIKKVP
+754 VASLEYRRIKKVP

>member
-1 MRRNPL
+1 
-7 HKRLLREMKTEL
+7 MKTEL

-46 LLAYNDGFEKYN
+46 LLAYNDGFQKYN
-58 IEDGHFITEK
+58 IEDGHFVTEK
-68 EMNRAQ
+68 KMNRAQ
-74 KKAVSGSGNT
+74 LKSVAASGNIV
-84 LYEMFYAEEALD
+84 YEMFYAEESLD

-102 IYKERNDVN
+102 IYEKRDKVN
-111 GVCLMDGA
+111 GVCLMEGE

-145 QNSTKSWKVTGLV
+145 HNGIKSWKITGLV

-186 DENFS
+186 EENFS
-191 TYTKD
+191 SYTKA

-201 YSWKYPDKPADDVRE
+201 YAWKYPEKPKDDAQE

-225 LLVKEVTLEE
+225 LLVQEVTLEE

-246 FTGEDMGSDKAMMV
+246 FTGDDMGSDKAMMV

-283 KEASVI
+283 REAAFI
-289 GTLRASGYTRRELVL
+289 GTLRASGYTKRELVL
-304 HYAMMPVLVTL
+304 HYATMPVLVTL

-327 VMKDICAGMYYG
+327 VMKDVCAGMYYG

-358 TVIPVVLMFLINVL
+358 TVIPVILMFLINVL
-372 TLTRKLQ
+372 TLTGKLK

-390 SRKKQKHA
+390 SRKKQKRA
-398 LRLSHRLP
+398 LHLSHCLP

-422 YIVLFVGILFANL
+422 YMVLFVGILFANF
-435 LLIFGMVFPSALHH
+435 LLIFGMAFPSALHH

-458 LSKYQYMMSVPENA
+458 LCKYQYMLSVPENA
-472 MNDDRKLESM
+472 LNDDRKLESM
-482 FHMLQYMNG
+482 FHMLQYTTG
-491 VETDNPDA
+491 VETENEDA
-499 EKFSAYSLQTEPSN
+499 EKFSAYSLQTEPENSMMN
-513 ELMKS
+513 S

-526 EPDSRYVNLQPE
+526 EPDSRYVSPDVS
-538 GDQVYMSSA
+538 GSQVYMSSA
-547 FRDKYDLKTG
+547 LQQKYDLHIG
-557 DTITLKEKYESDEYT
+557 DTITMKEKYESDEYT
-572 FTIAGVYDYSSTL
+572 FTITGVYEYSSTL
-585 ALFMSREYLNQT
+585 ALFMSREYLNKT
-597 FDLGSSYFGGYF
+597 FDFGSTYFGGYF
-609 SDTEITD
+609 SDSEITD
-616 IDESYVGSVIDLDA
+616 IDEKYIGSVIDVDA
-630 MTKVSRQLLKSMG
+630 MTKISRQLLKSMG
-643 SMMYLVEGFAVLIF
+643 GMMYLVEGFAILIF

-667 IIEKNGQ
+667 IIEKNSQ

-710 IEGAL
+710 IEGGL

-723 IKIMMNGWIEIY
+723 IKIMMNGWIELY
-735 MDPMIYPEMFALGI
+735 MDPMIYLKMFVLGI

-754 VAALEYRRIKKVP
+754 VASLEYRRIGKVP

>member
-1 MRRNPL
+1 MRKNPL

-58 IEDGHFITEK
+58 IEDGHFVTEK

-145 QNSTKSWKVTGLV
+145 QNSTKYWKVTGLV

-177 LKFGVGIVT
+177 LKFGVGIVNE
-186 DENFS
+186 ENFS
-191 TYTKD
+191 SYTKD

-201 YSWKYPDKPADDVRE
+201 YAWKYSQKPADDIQE

-304 HYAMMPVLVTL
+304 HYATMPVLVTL
-315 IGAGIGNILGYT
+315 IGAGIGNILGHT
-327 VMKDICAGMYYG
+327 VIKDICAGMYYG

-358 TVIPVVLMFLINVL
+358 TVIPVILMFLINVL

-390 SRKKQKHA
+390 SRKKQKRA
-398 LRLSHRLP
+398 LRLSHHLP

-435 LLIFGMVFPSALHH
+435 LLIFGMVFPSALQH

-526 EPDSRYVNLQPE
+526 EPDSRYVDLQPE
-538 GDQVYMSSA
+538 GDEVYMTSA
-547 FRDKYDLKTG
+547 FRDKYDLKIG

-572 FTIAGVYDYSSTL
+572 FTITGVYDYSSTL

-643 SMMYLVEGFAVLIF
+643 GMMYLVEGFAVLIF

-674 SISMTK
+674 AISMTK

-710 IEGAL
+710 IEGTL
-715 IRAVFVFC
+715 IRVVFEFC
-723 IKIMMNGWIEIY
+723 IKIMMNGWIEVY
-735 MDPMIYPEMFALGI
+735 MDPLIYPEMFALGI

>member
-1 MRRNPL
+1 
-7 HKRLLREMKTEL
+7 MKTEL

-46 LLAYNDGFEKYN
+46 LLAYNDGFQKYN
-58 IEDGHFITEK
+58 IEDGHFVTEK
-68 EMNRAQ
+68 KMNRAQ
-74 KKAVSGSGNT
+74 LKSVAASGNT
-84 LYEMFYAEEALD
+84 LYEMFYAEESLD

-102 IYKERNDVN
+102 IYKKRDKVN
-111 GVCLMDGA
+111 GVCLMEGE

-145 QNSTKSWKVTGLV
+145 HNGIKSWKITGLV

-186 DENFS
+186 EENFS
-191 TYTKD
+191 SYTKG

-201 YSWKYPDKPADDVRE
+201 YAWKYPEKPADDVQE

-246 FTGEDMGSDKAMMV
+246 FTGDDMGSDKAMMI

-283 KEASVI
+283 REAAVI
-289 GTLRASGYTRRELVL
+289 GTLRASGYTKRELVL
-304 HYAMMPVLVTL
+304 HYATMPVLVTL

-327 VMKDICAGMYYG
+327 VMKDVCADMYYG

-358 TVIPVVLMFLINVL
+358 TVIPVILMFLINVL
-372 TLTRKLQ
+372 TLTGKLK
-379 LSPLKFLRRDL
+379 LSTLKFLRRDL
-390 SRKKQKHA
+390 SRKKQKRA
-398 LRLSHRLP
+398 LHLSHCLP

-422 YIVLFVGILFANL
+422 YMVLLVGILFANF
-435 LLIFGMVFPSALHH
+435 LLIFGMAFPSALKH
-449 YQDTIEDSM
+449 YQDTIDDSM
-458 LSKYQYMMSVPENA
+458 LCKYQYMLSVPENA
-472 MNDDRKLESM
+472 LNDDRKLESM
-482 FHMLQYMNG
+482 FHMLQYTTG
-491 VETDNPDA
+491 VETENEDA
-499 EKFSAYSLQTEPSN
+499 EKFSAYSLQTEPENSMMN
-513 ELMKS
+513 S

-526 EPDSRYVNLQPE
+526 ELDSRYVSADV
-538 GDQVYMSSA
+538 GGSQVYMSSA
-547 FRDKYDLKTG
+547 LQQKYGLHIG
-557 DTITLKEKYESDEYT
+557 DMITMKEKYESDEYT
-572 FTIAGVYDYSSTL
+572 FTITGVYEYSSTL
-585 ALFMSREYLNQT
+585 ALFMSREYLNKT
-597 FDLGSSYFGGYF
+597 FDFGSTYFGGYF
-609 SDTEITD
+609 SDSEITD
-616 IDESYVGSVIDLDA
+616 IDEKYIGSVIDVDA
-630 MTKVSRQLLKSMG
+630 MTKISRQLLKSMG
-643 SMMYLVEGFAVLIF
+643 GMMYLVEGFAILIF

-667 IIEKNGQ
+667 IIEKNSQ

-690 RLYILSTTIMVV
+690 RLYILSTTFMVM

-710 IEGAL
+710 IEGTL
-715 IRAVFVFC
+715 IRTVFIFC
-723 IKIMMNGWIEIY
+723 IKIMMNGWIELY
-735 MDPMIYPEMFALGI
+735 MDPMIYLKMFVLGI

-754 VAALEYRRIKKVP
+754 VAALEYRRIRKVP

>member
-1 MRRNPL
+1 MRKNPL

-46 LLAYNDGFEKYN
+46 LLAYNDGFQKYN
-58 IEDGHFITEK
+58 IEDGHFVTEK
-68 EMNRAQ
+68 KMNRAQ
-74 KKAVSGSGNT
+74 LKSVAASGNIV
-84 LYEMFYAEEALD
+84 YEMFYAEESLD

-102 IYKERNDVN
+102 IYKMRDKVN
-111 GVCLMDGA
+111 GVCLMEGE

-145 QNSTKSWKVTGLV
+145 HNGIKSWKITGLV

-186 DENFS
+186 EENFS
-191 TYTKD
+191 SYTKD

-201 YSWKYPDKPADDVRE
+201 YAWKYPEKPADDVQE

-225 LLVKEVTLEE
+225 LLVQEVTLEE

-246 FTGEDMGSDKAMMV
+246 FTGDDMGSDKAMMV

-283 KEASVI
+283 REAAVI
-289 GTLRASGYTRRELVL
+289 GTLRASGYTKRELVL
-304 HYAMMPVLVTL
+304 HYATMPVLVTL

-327 VMKDICAGMYYG
+327 VMKDVCAGMYYG

-358 TVIPVVLMFLINVL
+358 TVIPVILMFLINVL
-372 TLTRKLQ
+372 TLTGKLK

-390 SRKKQKHA
+390 SRKKQKRA
-398 LRLSHRLP
+398 LHLSHCLP

-422 YIVLFVGILFANL
+422 YMVLFVGILFANF
-435 LLIFGMVFPSALHH
+435 LLIFGMAFPSALHH

-458 LSKYQYMMSVPENA
+458 LCKYQYMLSVPENA
-472 MNDDRKLESM
+472 LNDDRKLESM
-482 FHMLQYMNG
+482 FHMLQYTTG
-491 VETDNPDA
+491 VETENEDA
-499 EKFSAYSLQTEPSN
+499 EKFSAYSLQTEPENSMMN
-513 ELMKS
+513 S

-526 EPDSRYVNLQPE
+526 EPDSRYISPDVS
-538 GDQVYMSSA
+538 GSQVYMSSA
-547 FRDKYDLKTG
+547 LQQKYDLHIG
-557 DTITLKEKYESDEYT
+557 DTITMKEKYESDEYT
-572 FTIAGVYDYSSTL
+572 FTITGVYEYSSTL
-585 ALFMSREYLNQT
+585 ALFMSREYLNKT
-597 FDLGSSYFGGYF
+597 FDFGSTYFGGYF
-609 SDTEITD
+609 SDSEITD
-616 IDESYVGSVIDLDA
+616 IDEKYIGSVIDVDA
-630 MTKVSRQLLKSMG
+630 MTKISRQLLKSMG
-643 SMMYLVEGFAVLIF
+643 GMMYLVEGFAILIF

-667 IIEKNGQ
+667 IIEKNSQ

-710 IEGAL
+710 IEGGL

-723 IKIMMNGWIEIY
+723 IKIMMNGWIELY
-735 MDPMIYPEMFALGI
+735 MDPMIYLKMFVLGI
-749 VTYAV
+749 VTYTI
-754 VAALEYRRIKKVP
+754 VASLEYRRIKKVP
-767 MTDALKNVE
+767 MTEALKNVE

>member
-1 MRRNPL
+1 MRKNPL

-46 LLAYNDGFEKYN
+46 LLAYNDGFQKYN
-58 IEDGHFITEK
+58 IEDGHFVTEK
-68 EMNRAQ
+68 KMNRAQ
-74 KKAVSGSGNT
+74 LKSVAASGNT
-84 LYEMFYAEEALD
+84 LYEMFYAEESLD

-102 IYKERNDVN
+102 IYEKRDKVN
-111 GVCLMDGA
+111 GVCLMEGE

-145 QNSTKSWKVTGLV
+145 HNGIKSWKITGLV

-186 DENFS
+186 EENFS
-191 TYTKD
+191 SYTKE

-201 YSWKYPDKPADDVRE
+201 YAWKYPEKPADDAQE
-216 KEWADDFRD
+216 KKWADDFRD
-225 LLVKEVTLEE
+225 LLVQEVTLEE

-246 FTGEDMGSDKAMMV
+246 FTGDDMGSDKAMMV
-260 VLLYIVIVIMAFVFS
+260 VLLYIVIIIMAFVFS

-283 KEASVI
+283 REAAVI
-289 GTLRASGYTRRELVL
+289 GTLRASGYTKRELVL
-304 HYAMMPVLVTL
+304 HYATMPVLVTL

-327 VMKDICAGMYYG
+327 VMKDVCAGMYYG

-358 TVIPVVLMFLINVL
+358 TVIPVILMFLINVL
-372 TLTRKLQ
+372 TLTGKLK

-390 SRKKQKHA
+390 SRKKQKRA
-398 LRLSHRLP
+398 LHLSHCLP

-422 YIVLFVGILFANL
+422 YMVLFVGILFANF
-435 LLIFGMVFPSALHH
+435 LLIFGMAFPSALKH

-458 LSKYQYMMSVPENA
+458 LCKYQYMLSVPENA
-472 MNDDRKLESM
+472 LNDDRKLESM
-482 FHMLQYMNG
+482 FHMLQYTTG
-491 VETDNPDA
+491 VETENEDA
-499 EKFSAYSLQTEPSN
+499 EKFSVYSLQTEPENSMMN
-513 ELMKS
+513 S

-526 EPDSRYVNLQPE
+526 EPDSRYISPDVS
-538 GDQVYMSSA
+538 GSQVYMSSA
-547 FRDKYDLKTG
+547 LQQKYDLHIG
-557 DTITLKEKYESDEYT
+557 DTITMKEKYESDEYT
-572 FTIAGVYDYSSTL
+572 FTITGVYEYSSTL
-585 ALFMSREYLNQT
+585 ALFMSREYLNKT
-597 FDLGSSYFGGYF
+597 FDFGSTYFGGYF
-609 SDTEITD
+609 SDSEITD
-616 IDESYVGSVIDLDA
+616 IDEKYIGSVIDVDA
-630 MTKVSRQLLKSMG
+630 MTKISRQLLKSMG
-643 SMMYLVEGFAVLIF
+643 GMMYLVEGFAILIF

-667 IIEKNGQ
+667 IIEKNSQ

-710 IEGAL
+710 IEGGL

-723 IKIMMNGWIEIY
+723 IKIMMNGWIELY
-735 MDPMIYPEMFALGI
+735 MDPMIYLKMFVLGI
-749 VTYAV
+749 VTYTV

>member
-1 MRRNPL
+1 
-7 HKRLLREMKTEL
+7 MKTEL

-46 LLAYNDGFEKYN
+46 LLAYNEGFQKYN
-58 IEDGHFITEK
+58 IEDGHFVTEK
-68 EMNRAQ
+68 KMNRAQ
-74 KKAVSGSGNT
+74 LKSVAASGNT
-84 LYEMFYAEEALD
+84 LYEMFYAEEPLD

-102 IYKERNDVN
+102 IYKKRDKVN
-111 GVCLMDGA
+111 GVCLMEGE

-145 QNSTKSWKVTGLV
+145 HNGIKSWKITGLV

-186 DENFS
+186 EENFS
-191 TYTKD
+191 SYTKG

-201 YSWKYPDKPADDVRE
+201 YAWKYPEKPKDNAQE

-246 FTGEDMGSDKAMMV
+246 FTGDDMGSDKAMMV

-283 KEASVI
+283 REAAVI
-289 GTLRASGYTRRELVL
+289 GTLRASGYTKRELVL
-304 HYAMMPVLVTL
+304 HYATMPVLVTL

-327 VMKDICAGMYYG
+327 VMKDVCAGMYYG

-358 TVIPVVLMFLINVL
+358 TVIPVILMFLINVL
-372 TLTRKLQ
+372 TLTGKLK

-390 SRKKQKHA
+390 SRKKQKRA
-398 LRLSHRLP
+398 LHLSHCLP

-422 YIVLFVGILFANL
+422 YMVLFVGILFANF
-435 LLIFGMVFPSALHH
+435 LLIFGMAFPSALKH

-458 LSKYQYMMSVPENA
+458 LCKYQYMLSVPENA
-472 MNDDRKLESM
+472 LNDDRKLESM
-482 FHMLQYMNG
+482 FHMLQYTTG
-491 VETDNPDA
+491 VETENEDA
-499 EKFSAYSLQTEPSN
+499 EKFSAYSLQTEPENS
-513 ELMKS
+513 MMHS

-526 EPDSRYVNLQPE
+526 EQNSRYVSADVS
-538 GDQVYMSSA
+538 GSQVYMSSA
-547 FRDKYDLKTG
+547 LQQKYGLHVG
-557 DTITLKEKYESDEYT
+557 DTITMKEKYEPDEYT
-572 FTIAGVYDYSSTL
+572 FTITGVYEYSSTL
-585 ALFMSREYLNQT
+585 ALFMSREYMNKT
-597 FDLGSSYFGGYF
+597 FDFGSTYFGGYF
-609 SDTEITD
+609 SDSEITD
-616 IDESYVGSVIDLDA
+616 IDEKYIGSVIDVDA
-630 MTKVSRQLLKSMG
+630 MTKISRQLLKSMG
-643 SMMYLVEGFAVLIF
+643 GMMYLVEGFAILIF

-667 IIEKNGQ
+667 IIEKNSQ

-710 IEGAL
+710 IEGTL
-715 IRAVFVFC
+715 IRAVFIFC
-723 IKIMMNGWIEIY
+723 IKIMMNGWIELY
-735 MDPMIYPEMFALGI
+735 MDPMIYLEMFMLGI
-749 VTYAV
+749 VTYTI
-754 VAALEYRRIKKVP
+754 VASLEYRRIKKVP

>member
-1 MRRNPL
+1 MRKNPL

-46 LLAYNDGFEKYN
+46 LLAYNDGFQKYN
-58 IEDGHFITEK
+58 IEDGHFVTEK
-68 EMNRAQ
+68 KMNRAQ
-74 KKAVSGSGNT
+74 LKSVAASGNT
-84 LYEMFYAEEALD
+84 LYEMFYAEESLD

-102 IYKERNDVN
+102 IYKKRDKVN
-111 GVCLMDGA
+111 GVCLMEGE

-145 QNSTKSWKVTGLV
+145 HNGIKSWKITGLV

-186 DENFS
+186 EENFS
-191 TYTKD
+191 SYTKG

-201 YSWKYPDKPADDVRE
+201 YAWKYPEKPADDVQE

-225 LLVKEVTLEE
+225 LLVQEVTLEE

-246 FTGEDMGSDKAMMV
+246 FTGDDMGSDKAMMI

-283 KEASVI
+283 REAAVI
-289 GTLRASGYTRRELVL
+289 GTLRASGYTKRELVL
-304 HYAMMPVLVTL
+304 HYATMPVLVTL

-327 VMKDICAGMYYG
+327 VMKDVCADMYYG

-358 TVIPVVLMFLINVL
+358 TVIPVILMFLINVL
-372 TLTRKLQ
+372 TLTGKLK
-379 LSPLKFLRRDL
+379 LSTLKFLRRDL
-390 SRKKQKHA
+390 SRKKQKRA
-398 LRLSHRLP
+398 LHLSHCLP

-422 YIVLFVGILFANL
+422 YMVLLVGILFANF
-435 LLIFGMVFPSALHH
+435 LLIFGMAFPSALKH
-449 YQDTIEDSM
+449 YQDTIDDSM
-458 LSKYQYMMSVPENA
+458 LCKYQYMLSVPENA
-472 MNDDRKLESM
+472 LNDDRKLESM
-482 FHMLQYMNG
+482 FHMLQYTTG
-491 VETDNPDA
+491 VETENEDA
-499 EKFSAYSLQTEPSN
+499 EKFSAYSLQTEPENSMMN
-513 ELMKS
+513 S

-526 EPDSRYVNLQPE
+526 EPDSRYVSADVS
-538 GDQVYMSSA
+538 GSQVYMSSA
-547 FRDKYDLKTG
+547 LQQKYDLHIG
-557 DTITLKEKYESDEYT
+557 DTITMKEKYEPDKYT
-572 FTIAGVYDYSSTL
+572 FTITGVYEYSSTL
-585 ALFMSREYLNQT
+585 ALFMSREYLNKT
-597 FDLGSSYFGGYF
+597 FDFGSTYFGGYF
-609 SDTEITD
+609 SDSEITD
-616 IDESYVGSVIDLDA
+616 IDEKYIGSVIDVDA
-630 MTKVSRQLLKSMG
+630 MTKISRQLLKSMG
-643 SMMYLVEGFAVLIF
+643 GMMYLVEGFAILIF

-667 IIEKNGQ
+667 IIEKNSQ

-710 IEGAL
+710 IEGGL
-715 IRAVFVFC
+715 IRTVFVFC
-723 IKIMMNGWIEIY
+723 IKIMMNGWIELY
-735 MDPMIYPEMFALGI
+735 MDPMIYLKMFVLGI

-754 VAALEYRRIKKVP
+754 VAALEYRRIRKVP

>member
-1 MRRNPL
+1 
-7 HKRLLREMKTEL
+7 MKTEL

-46 LLAYNDGFEKYN
+46 LLAYNEGFQKYN
-58 IEDGHFITEK
+58 IEDGHFVTEK
-68 EMNRAQ
+68 KMNRAQ
-74 KKAVSGSGNT
+74 LKSVAASGNT
-84 LYEMFYAEEALD
+84 LYEMFYAEESLD

-102 IYKERNDVN
+102 IYKKRDKVN
-111 GVCLMDGA
+111 GVCLMEGE

-133 ADNNGLKVGDTI
+133 ADNNGLNVGDTI
-145 QNSTKSWKVTGLV
+145 HNGIKSWKITGLV
-158 ALSDYSCLFS
+158 ALPDYSCLFS

-186 DENFS
+186 EENFS
-191 TYTKD
+191 SYTKG

-201 YSWKYPDKPADDVRE
+201 YAWKYPEKPKDNAQE
-216 KEWADDFRD
+216 KKWADDFRD

-246 FTGEDMGSDKAMMV
+246 FTGDDMGSDKAMMV

-283 KEASVI
+283 REAAVI
-289 GTLRASGYTRRELVL
+289 GTLRASGYTKRELVL
-304 HYAMMPVLVTL
+304 HYATMPVLVTL

-327 VMKDICAGMYYG
+327 VMKDVCAGMYYG

-358 TVIPVVLMFLINVL
+358 TIIPIILMFLINVL
-372 TLTRKLQ
+372 TLTGKLK

-390 SRKKQKHA
+390 SRKKQKRA
-398 LRLSHRLP
+398 LHLSHCLP

-422 YIVLFVGILFANL
+422 YMVLLVGILFANF
-435 LLIFGMVFPSALHH
+435 LLIFGMAFPSALKH

-458 LSKYQYMMSVPENA
+458 LCKYQYMLSVPENA
-472 MNDDRKLESM
+472 LNDDRKLESM
-482 FHMLQYMNG
+482 FHMLQYTTG
-491 VETDNPDA
+491 VETENEDA
-499 EKFSAYSLQTEPSN
+499 EKFSAYSLQTEPENS
-513 ELMKS
+513 MMHS
-518 EEVLLYGI
+518 EEILLYGI
-526 EPDSRYVNLQPE
+526 EPDSRYISPDIS
-538 GDQVYMSSA
+538 GSQVYMSSA
-547 FRDKYDLKTG
+547 LQQKYGLHVG
-557 DTITLKEKYESDEYT
+557 DTITMKEKYEPDEYT
-572 FTIAGVYDYSSTL
+572 FTITGVYEYSSTL
-585 ALFMSREYLNQT
+585 ALFMSREYLNKT
-597 FDLGSSYFGGYF
+597 FDFGSTYFGGYF
-609 SDTEITD
+609 SDSEITD
-616 IDESYVGSVIDLDA
+616 IDEKYIGSVIDVDA
-630 MTKVSRQLLKSMG
+630 MTKISRQLLKSMG
-643 SMMYLVEGFAVLIF
+643 GMMYLVEGFAILIF

-667 IIEKNGQ
+667 IIEKNSQ

-710 IEGAL
+710 IEGGL
-715 IRAVFVFC
+715 IRTVFVFC
-723 IKIMMNGWIEIY
+723 IKIMMNGWIELY
-735 MDPMIYPEMFALGI
+735 MDPMIYLKMFVLGI

-754 VAALEYRRIKKVP
+754 VAALEYRRIRKVP

>member
-201 YSWKYPDKPADDVRE
+201 YSWKYPDKPADDVQE

>member
-58 IEDGHFITEK
+58 IEDGHFVTEK

-201 YSWKYPDKPADDVRE
+201 YSWKYPDKPADDVQE

>member
-1 MRRNPL
+1 MRKNPL

-46 LLAYNDGFEKYN
+46 LLAYNDGFQKYN
-58 IEDGHFITEK
+58 IEDGHFVTEK
-68 EMNRAQ
+68 KMNRAQ
-74 KKAVSGSGNT
+74 LKSVAASGNT
-84 LYEMFYAEEALD
+84 LYEMFYAEESLD

-102 IYKERNDVN
+102 IYKKRDKVN
-111 GVCLMDGA
+111 GVCLMEGE

-145 QNSTKSWKVTGLV
+145 HNGIKSWKITGLV

-186 DENFS
+186 EENFS
-191 TYTKD
+191 SYTKG

-201 YSWKYPDKPADDVRE
+201 YAWKYPEKPADDVQE

-246 FTGEDMGSDKAMMV
+246 FTGDDMGSDKAMMI

-283 KEASVI
+283 REAAVI
-289 GTLRASGYTRRELVL
+289 GTLRASGYTKRELVL
-304 HYAMMPVLVTL
+304 HYATMPVLVTL

-327 VMKDICAGMYYG
+327 VMKDVCADMYYG

-358 TVIPVVLMFLINVL
+358 TVIPVILMFLINVL
-372 TLTRKLQ
+372 TLTGKLK
-379 LSPLKFLRRDL
+379 LSTLKFLRRDL
-390 SRKKQKHA
+390 SRKKQKRA
-398 LRLSHRLP
+398 LHLSHCLP

-422 YIVLFVGILFANL
+422 YMVLLVGILFANF
-435 LLIFGMVFPSALHH
+435 LLIFGMAFPSALKH
-449 YQDTIEDSM
+449 YQDTIDDSM
-458 LSKYQYMMSVPENA
+458 LCKYQYMLSVPENA
-472 MNDDRKLESM
+472 LNDDRKLESM
-482 FHMLQYMNG
+482 FHMLQYTTG
-491 VETDNPDA
+491 VETENEDA
-499 EKFSAYSLQTEPSN
+499 EKFSAYSLQTEPENSMMN
-513 ELMKS
+513 S

-526 EPDSRYVNLQPE
+526 ELDSRYVSADV
-538 GDQVYMSSA
+538 GGSQVYMSSA
-547 FRDKYDLKTG
+547 LQQKYGLHIG
-557 DTITLKEKYESDEYT
+557 DMITMKEKYESDEYT
-572 FTIAGVYDYSSTL
+572 FTITGVYEYSSTL
-585 ALFMSREYLNQT
+585 ALFMSREYLNKT
-597 FDLGSSYFGGYF
+597 FDFGSTYFGGYF
-609 SDTEITD
+609 SDSEITD
-616 IDESYVGSVIDLDA
+616 IDEKYIGSVIDVDA
-630 MTKVSRQLLKSMG
+630 MTKISRQLLKSMG
-643 SMMYLVEGFAVLIF
+643 GMMYLVEGFAILIF

-667 IIEKNGQ
+667 IIEKNSQ

-690 RLYILSTTIMVV
+690 RLYILSTTFMVM

-710 IEGAL
+710 IEGTL
-715 IRAVFVFC
+715 IRTVFIFC
-723 IKIMMNGWIEIY
+723 IKIMMNGWIELY
-735 MDPMIYPEMFALGI
+735 MDPMIYLKMFVLGI

-754 VAALEYRRIKKVP
+754 VAALEYRRIRKVP

>member
-58 IEDGHFITEK
+58 IEDGHFVTEK

-201 YSWKYPDKPADDVRE
+201 YSWKYPDKPADDVQE

-667 IIEKNGQ
+667 
-674 SISMTK
+674 
-680 ILGYNNGEIS
+680 
-690 RLYILSTTIMVV
+690 
-702 LFILISLP
+702 
-710 IEGAL
+710 
-715 IRAVFVFC
+715 
-723 IKIMMNGWIEIY
+723 
-735 MDPMIYPEMFALGI
+735 
-749 VTYAV
+749 
-754 VAALEYRRIKKVP
+754 KKVRSI
-767 MTDALKNVE
+767 AISN

>member
-1 MRRNPL
+1 MRKNPL
-7 HKRLLREMKTEL
+7 RKRLLREMKTEL

-46 LLAYNDGFEKYN
+46 LLAYNEGFEKYN

-68 EMNRAQ
+68 QMNRAQ
-74 KKAVSGSGNT
+74 LKSAAESGNA
-84 LYEMFYAEEALD
+84 LYEMYYVEEALD

-102 IYKERNDVN
+102 IYKMRDEVN
-111 GVCLMDGA
+111 GICLMEGA
-119 LPVQPDEIAIDRMY
+119 LPVQTDEIAIDRMY
-133 ADNNGLKVGDTI
+133 AENNSLKIGDTI
-145 QNSTKSWKVTGLV
+145 QNAKKTWKITGLV
-158 ALSDYSCLFS
+158 ALSDYSCLFA

-177 LKFGVGIVT
+177 LKFGVGVVSP
-186 DENFS
+186 EAFAA
-191 TYTKD
+191 YTKD

-201 YSWKYPDKPADDVRE
+201 YAWKYPEKPADEVQE
-216 KEWADDFRD
+216 KAWADDFRD
-225 LLVKEVTLEE
+225 LLVKEVTLKE

-275 VTISNTIT
+275 VTISNTIA
-283 KEASVI
+283 KEAAVI
-289 GTLRASGYTRRELVL
+289 GTLRASGYTKRELVL
-304 HYAMMPVLVTL
+304 HYASMPVLVTV
-315 IGAGIGNILGYT
+315 IGAGVGNILGYT
-327 VMKDICAGMYYG
+327 VMKDVCAGMYYG

-352 DAFVKT
+352 DAFVQT
-358 TVIPVVLMFLINVL
+358 TVIPVILMFLINVL
-372 TLTRKLQ
+372 TLTGKLQ

-390 SRKKQKHA
+390 KRKKQKYA
-398 LRLSHRLP
+398 LHLSHRIP
-406 FFMRFRLRVI
+406 FFVRFRLRVI

-422 YIVLFVGILFANL
+422 YAVLFVGILFANL
-435 LLIFGMVFPSALHH
+435 LLIFGMVFPSALEH
-449 YQDTIEDSM
+449 YQNTIEDVM

-482 FHMLQYMNG
+482 FHMLQYVDG
-491 VETDNPDA
+491 VDTENPDA
-499 EKFSAYSLQTEPSN
+499 EKFSAYSLQTEPENSM
-513 ELMKS
+513 MKS

-526 EPDSRYVNLQPE
+526 EPDSRYISLDT
-538 GDQVYMSSA
+538 GAGQVYMSSA
-547 FRDKYDLKTG
+547 LQEKYELKVG
-557 DTITLKEKYESDEYT
+557 DTITLKEKYEPDEYS

-585 ALFMSREYLNQT
+585 ALFMSREDLNKT

-609 SDTEITD
+609 SDSEITD
-616 IDESYVGSVIDLDA
+616 IDEKYVGSVIDTDA

-643 SMMYLVEGFAVLIF
+643 GMMYLVEGFAVLIF

-674 SISMTK
+674 SISMAK
-680 ILGYNNGEIS
+680 ILGYTNVEIS

-710 IEGAL
+710 IESAL
-715 IRAVFVFC
+715 IRTVFVFC
-723 IKIMMNGWIEIY
+723 IRIMMNGWIELY
-735 MDPMIYPEMFALGI
+735 MDPMIYVRMFVLGI

-754 VAALEYRRIKKVP
+754 VAALEYRRIRKVA

>member
-1 MRRNPL
+1 
-7 HKRLLREMKTEL
+7 MKTEL

-46 LLAYNDGFEKYN
+46 LLAYNDGFQKYN
-58 IEDGHFITEK
+58 IEDGHFVTEK
-68 EMNRAQ
+68 KMNRAQ
-74 KKAVSGSGNT
+74 LKSVAASGNT
-84 LYEMFYAEEALD
+84 LYEMFYAEESLD

-102 IYKERNDVN
+102 IYKMRDKVN
-111 GVCLMDGA
+111 GVCLMEGE

-145 QNSTKSWKVTGLV
+145 HNGIKSWKITGLV

-186 DENFS
+186 EENFS
-191 TYTKD
+191 SYTKD

-201 YSWKYPDKPADDVRE
+201 YAWKYPEKPADDAQE

-225 LLVKEVTLEE
+225 LLVQEVTLEE

-246 FTGEDMGSDKAMMV
+246 FTGDDMGSDKAMMV

-283 KEASVI
+283 REAAVI
-289 GTLRASGYTRRELVL
+289 GTLRASGYTKRELVL
-304 HYAMMPVLVTL
+304 HYATMPVLVTL

-327 VMKDICAGMYYG
+327 VMKDVCAGMYYG

-358 TVIPVVLMFLINVL
+358 TVIPVILMFLINVL
-372 TLTRKLQ
+372 TLTGKLK

-390 SRKKQKHA
+390 SRKKQKRA
-398 LRLSHRLP
+398 LHLSHCLP

-422 YIVLFVGILFANL
+422 YMVLLVGILFANF
-435 LLIFGMVFPSALHH
+435 LLIFGMAFPSALHH

-458 LSKYQYMMSVPENA
+458 LCKYQYMLSVPENA
-472 MNDDRKLESM
+472 LNDDRKLESM
-482 FHMLQYMNG
+482 FHMLQYTTG
-491 VETDNPDA
+491 VETENEDA
-499 EKFSAYSLQTEPSN
+499 EKFSAYSLQTEPENSMMN
-513 ELMKS
+513 S

-526 EPDSRYVNLQPE
+526 EPDSRYVSPDVS
-538 GDQVYMSSA
+538 GSQVYMSSA
-547 FRDKYDLKTG
+547 LQQKYGLHIG
-557 DTITLKEKYESDEYT
+557 DTITMKEKYESDEYT
-572 FTIAGVYDYSSTL
+572 FTITGVYEYSSTL
-585 ALFMSREYLNQT
+585 ALFMSREYLNKT
-597 FDLGSSYFGGYF
+597 FDFGSTYFGGYF
-609 SDTEITD
+609 SDSEITD
-616 IDESYVGSVIDLDA
+616 IDEKYIGSVIDVDA
-630 MTKVSRQLLKSMG
+630 MTKISRQLLKSMG
-643 SMMYLVEGFAVLIF
+643 GMMYLVEGFAILIF

-667 IIEKNGQ
+667 IIEKNSQ

-710 IEGAL
+710 IEGGL
-715 IRAVFVFC
+715 IRTVFVFC
-723 IKIMMNGWIEIY
+723 IKIMMNGWIELY
-735 MDPMIYPEMFALGI
+735 MDPMIYLKMFVLGI
-749 VTYAV
+749 VTYTI
-754 VAALEYRRIKKVP
+754 VASLEYRRIKKVP
-767 MTDALKNVE
+767 MTEALKNVE

>member
-1 MRRNPL
+1 MRKNPL

-46 LLAYNDGFEKYN
+46 LLAYNDGFQKYN
-58 IEDGHFITEK
+58 IEDGHFVTEK
-68 EMNRAQ
+68 KMNRAQ
-74 KKAVSGSGNT
+74 LKSVAASGNT
-84 LYEMFYAEEALD
+84 LYEMFYAEESLD

-102 IYKERNDVN
+102 IYKKRDKVN
-111 GVCLMDGA
+111 GVCLMEGE

-145 QNSTKSWKVTGLV
+145 HNGIKSWKITGLV

-186 DENFS
+186 EENFS
-191 TYTKD
+191 SYTKG

-201 YSWKYPDKPADDVRE
+201 YAWKYPEKPKDDAQE
-216 KEWADDFRD
+216 KEWADDFRN
-225 LLVKEVTLEE
+225 LLVQEVTLEE

-246 FTGEDMGSDKAMMV
+246 FTGDDMGSDKAMMV

-283 KEASVI
+283 REAAVI
-289 GTLRASGYTRRELVL
+289 GTLRASGYTKRELVL
-304 HYAMMPVLVTL
+304 HYATMPVLVTL

-327 VMKDICAGMYYG
+327 VMKDVCAGMYYG

-358 TVIPVVLMFLINVL
+358 TVIPVILMFLINVL
-372 TLTRKLQ
+372 TLTGKLK

-390 SRKKQKHA
+390 SRKKQKRA
-398 LRLSHRLP
+398 LHLSHCLP

-422 YIVLFVGILFANL
+422 YMVLLVGILFANF
-435 LLIFGMVFPSALHH
+435 LLIFGMAFPSALKH

-458 LSKYQYMMSVPENA
+458 LCKYQYMLSVPENA
-472 MNDDRKLESM
+472 LNDDRKLESM
-482 FHMLQYMNG
+482 FHMLQYTTG
-491 VETDNPDA
+491 VETENEDA
-499 EKFSAYSLQTEPSN
+499 EKFSAYSLQTEPENSMMN
-513 ELMKS
+513 S

-526 EPDSRYVNLQPE
+526 EPDSRYISPDVS
-538 GDQVYMSSA
+538 GSQVYMSSA
-547 FRDKYDLKTG
+547 LQQKYDLHIG
-557 DTITLKEKYESDEYT
+557 DTITMKEKYESDEYT
-572 FTIAGVYDYSSTL
+572 FTITGVYEYSSTL
-585 ALFMSREYLNQT
+585 ALFMSREYLNKT
-597 FDLGSSYFGGYF
+597 FDFGSTYFGGYF
-609 SDTEITD
+609 SDSEITD
-616 IDESYVGSVIDLDA
+616 IDEKYIGSVIDVDA
-630 MTKVSRQLLKSMG
+630 MTKISRQLLKSMG
-643 SMMYLVEGFAVLIF
+643 GMMYLVEGFAILIF

-667 IIEKNGQ
+667 IIEKNSQ
-674 SISMTK
+674 SISVTK

-710 IEGAL
+710 VEGSL

-723 IKIMMNGWIEIY
+723 IKIMMNGWIELY
-735 MDPMIYPEMFALGI
+735 MDPMIYLKMFALGI

-754 VAALEYRRIKKVP
+754 VAALEYRRIRKVP

>member
-1 MRRNPL
+1 MRKNPL

-46 LLAYNDGFEKYN
+46 LLAYNDGFQKYN
-58 IEDGHFITEK
+58 IEDGHFVTEK
-68 EMNRAQ
+68 KMNRAQ
-74 KKAVSGSGNT
+74 LKSVAASGNT
-84 LYEMFYAEEALD
+84 LYEMFYAEESLD

-102 IYKERNDVN
+102 IYKKRDKVN
-111 GVCLMDGA
+111 GVCLMEGE

-145 QNSTKSWKVTGLV
+145 HNGIKSWKITGLV

-186 DENFS
+186 EENFS
-191 TYTKD
+191 SYTKG

-201 YSWKYPDKPADDVRE
+201 YAWKYPEKPKDDAQE

-225 LLVKEVTLEE
+225 LLVQEVTLEE

-246 FTGEDMGSDKAMMV
+246 FTGDDMGSDKAMMV

-283 KEASVI
+283 REAAVI
-289 GTLRASGYTRRELVL
+289 GTLRASGYTKRELVL
-304 HYAMMPVLVTL
+304 HYATMPVLVTL

-327 VMKDICAGMYYG
+327 VMKDVCAGMYYG

-358 TVIPVVLMFLINVL
+358 TVIPVILMFLINVL
-372 TLTRKLQ
+372 TLTGKLK

-390 SRKKQKHA
+390 SRKKQKRA
-398 LRLSHRLP
+398 LHLSHCLP

-422 YIVLFVGILFANL
+422 YMVLLVGILFANF
-435 LLIFGMVFPSALHH
+435 LLIFGMAFPSALKH

-458 LSKYQYMMSVPENA
+458 LCKYQYMLSVPENA
-472 MNDDRKLESM
+472 LNDDRKLESM
-482 FHMLQYMNG
+482 FHMLQYTTG
-491 VETDNPDA
+491 VETENEDA
-499 EKFSAYSLQTEPSN
+499 EKFSAYSLQTEPENSMMN
-513 ELMKS
+513 S

-526 EPDSRYVNLQPE
+526 EPDSRYISPDVS
-538 GDQVYMSSA
+538 GSQVYMSSA
-547 FRDKYDLKTG
+547 LQQKYDLHIG
-557 DTITLKEKYESDEYT
+557 DTITMKEKYESDEYT
-572 FTIAGVYDYSSTL
+572 FTITGVYEYSSTL
-585 ALFMSREYLNQT
+585 ALFMSREYLNKT
-597 FDLGSSYFGGYF
+597 FDFGSTYFGGYF
-609 SDTEITD
+609 SDSEITD
-616 IDESYVGSVIDLDA
+616 IDEKYIGSVIDVDA
-630 MTKVSRQLLKSMG
+630 MTKISRQLLKSMG
-643 SMMYLVEGFAVLIF
+643 GMMYLVEGFAILIF

-667 IIEKNGQ
+667 IIEKNSQ
-674 SISMTK
+674 SISVTK

-710 IEGAL
+710 VEGSL

-723 IKIMMNGWIEIY
+723 IKIMMNGWIELY
-735 MDPMIYPEMFALGI
+735 MDPMIYLKMFALGI

-754 VAALEYRRIKKVP
+754 VAALEYRRIRKVP

>member
-1 MRRNPL
+1 MRKNPL

-46 LLAYNDGFEKYN
+46 LLAYNDGFQKYN
-58 IEDGHFITEK
+58 IEDGHFVTEK
-68 EMNRAQ
+68 KMNRAQ
-74 KKAVSGSGNT
+74 LKSVAASGNT
-84 LYEMFYAEEALD
+84 LYEMFYAEESLD

-102 IYKERNDVN
+102 IYKMRDKVN
-111 GVCLMDGA
+111 GVCLMEGE

-145 QNSTKSWKVTGLV
+145 HNGIKSWKITGLV

-186 DENFS
+186 EENFS
-191 TYTKD
+191 SYTKD

-201 YSWKYPDKPADDVRE
+201 YAWKYPEKPADDAQE

-225 LLVKEVTLEE
+225 LLVQEVTLEE

-246 FTGEDMGSDKAMMV
+246 FTGDDMGSDKAMMV

-283 KEASVI
+283 REAAVI
-289 GTLRASGYTRRELVL
+289 GTLRASGYTKRELVL
-304 HYAMMPVLVTL
+304 HYATMPVLVTL

-327 VMKDICAGMYYG
+327 VMKDVCAGMYYG

-358 TVIPVVLMFLINVL
+358 TVIPVILMFLINVL
-372 TLTRKLQ
+372 TLTGKLK

-390 SRKKQKHA
+390 SRKKQKRA
-398 LRLSHRLP
+398 LHLSHCLP

-422 YIVLFVGILFANL
+422 YMVLLVGILFANF
-435 LLIFGMVFPSALHH
+435 LLIFGMAFPSALHH

-458 LSKYQYMMSVPENA
+458 LCKYQYMLSVPENA
-472 MNDDRKLESM
+472 LNDDRKLESM
-482 FHMLQYMNG
+482 FHMLQYTTG
-491 VETDNPDA
+491 VETENEDA
-499 EKFSAYSLQTEPSN
+499 EKFSAYSLQTEPENSMMN
-513 ELMKS
+513 S

-526 EPDSRYVNLQPE
+526 EPDSRYVSPDVS
-538 GDQVYMSSA
+538 GSQVYMSSA
-547 FRDKYDLKTG
+547 LQQKYGLHIG
-557 DTITLKEKYESDEYT
+557 DTITMKEKYESDEYT
-572 FTIAGVYDYSSTL
+572 FTITGVYEYSSTL
-585 ALFMSREYLNQT
+585 ALFMSREYLNKT
-597 FDLGSSYFGGYF
+597 FDFGSTYFGGYF
-609 SDTEITD
+609 SDSEITD
-616 IDESYVGSVIDLDA
+616 IDEKYIGSVIDVDA
-630 MTKVSRQLLKSMG
+630 MTKISRQLLKSMG
-643 SMMYLVEGFAVLIF
+643 GMMYLVEGFAILIF

-667 IIEKNGQ
+667 IIEKNSQ

-710 IEGAL
+710 IEGGL

-723 IKIMMNGWIEIY
+723 IKIMMNGWIELY
-735 MDPMIYPEMFALGI
+735 MDPMIYLKMFVLGI
-749 VTYAV
+749 VTYTI
-754 VAALEYRRIKKVP
+754 VASLEYRRIKKVP
-767 MTDALKNVE
+767 MTEALKNVE

>member
-1 MRRNPL
+1 MRKNPL

-46 LLAYNDGFEKYN
+46 ILAYNEGFEKYN
-58 IEDGHFITEK
+58 IEDGHFVTEK

-74 KKAVSGSGNT
+74 KKAVAESGNA

-96 NGSTMR
+96 NDSILR
-102 IYKERNDVN
+102 IYKERDEVN
-111 GVCLMDGA
+111 GVCLMEGE
-119 LPVQPDEIAIDRMY
+119 LPVQTDEIAIDRMY

-145 QNSTKSWKVTGLV
+145 QNDAKSWKITGLV

-186 DENFS
+186 EENFS
-191 TYTKD
+191 SYTKD

-201 YSWKYPDKPADDVRE
+201 YAWKYPQKPADDVQE
-216 KEWADDFRD
+216 KEWADNFRD

-304 HYAMMPVLVTL
+304 HYATMPVLVTL
-315 IGAGIGNILGYT
+315 IGAGIGNISGYT

-358 TVIPVVLMFLINVL
+358 TVIPVILMFLINVL

-449 YQDTIEDSM
+449 YQDTIEDGM

-499 EKFSAYSLQTEPSN
+499 EKFSAYSLQTEPSS

-538 GDQVYMSSA
+538 GDQVYMS
-547 FRDKYDLKTG
+547 
-557 DTITLKEKYESDEYT
+557 
-572 FTIAGVYDYSSTL
+572 
-585 ALFMSREYLNQT
+585 
-597 FDLGSSYFGGYF
+597 
-609 SDTEITD
+609 
-616 IDESYVGSVIDLDA
+616 
-630 MTKVSRQLLKSMG
+630 
-643 SMMYLVEGFAVLIF
+643 
-657 VVLVYLLSKI
+657 
-667 IIEKNGQ
+667 
-674 SISMTK
+674 
-680 ILGYNNGEIS
+680 
-690 RLYILSTTIMVV
+690 
-702 LFILISLP
+702 
-710 IEGAL
+710 
-715 IRAVFVFC
+715 
-723 IKIMMNGWIEIY
+723 
-735 MDPMIYPEMFALGI
+735 
-749 VTYAV
+749 
-754 VAALEYRRIKKVP
+754 
-767 MTDALKNVE
+767 

>member
-1 MRRNPL
+1 MRKNPL

-46 LLAYNDGFEKYN
+46 LLAYNDGFQKYN
-58 IEDGHFITEK
+58 IEDGHFVTEK
-68 EMNRAQ
+68 KMNRAQ
-74 KKAVSGSGNT
+74 LKSVAASGNIV
-84 LYEMFYAEEALD
+84 YEMFYAEESLD

-102 IYKERNDVN
+102 IYEKRDKVN
-111 GVCLMDGA
+111 GVCLMEGE

-145 QNSTKSWKVTGLV
+145 HNGIKSWKITGLV

-186 DENFS
+186 EENFS
-191 TYTKD
+191 SYTKA

-201 YSWKYPDKPADDVRE
+201 YAWKYPEKPKDDAQE

-225 LLVKEVTLEE
+225 LLVQEVTLEE

-246 FTGEDMGSDKAMMV
+246 FTGDDMGSDKAMMV

-283 KEASVI
+283 REAAFI
-289 GTLRASGYTRRELVL
+289 GTLRASGYTKRELVL
-304 HYAMMPVLVTL
+304 HYATMPVLVTL

-327 VMKDICAGMYYG
+327 VMKDVCAGMYYG

-358 TVIPVVLMFLINVL
+358 TVIPVILMFLINVL
-372 TLTRKLQ
+372 TLTGKLK

-390 SRKKQKHA
+390 SRKKQKRA
-398 LRLSHRLP
+398 LHLSHCLP

-422 YIVLFVGILFANL
+422 YMVLFVGILFANF
-435 LLIFGMVFPSALHH
+435 LLIFGMAFPSALHH

-458 LSKYQYMMSVPENA
+458 LCKYQYMLSVPENA
-472 MNDDRKLESM
+472 LNDDRKLESM
-482 FHMLQYMNG
+482 FHMLQYTTG
-491 VETDNPDA
+491 VETENEDA
-499 EKFSAYSLQTEPSN
+499 EKFSAYSLQTEPENSMMN
-513 ELMKS
+513 S

-526 EPDSRYVNLQPE
+526 EPDSRYVSPDVS
-538 GDQVYMSSA
+538 GSQVYMSSA
-547 FRDKYDLKTG
+547 LQQKYDLHIG
-557 DTITLKEKYESDEYT
+557 DTITMKEKYESDEYT
-572 FTIAGVYDYSSTL
+572 FTITGVYEYSSTL
-585 ALFMSREYLNQT
+585 ALFMSREYLNKT
-597 FDLGSSYFGGYF
+597 FDFGSTYFGGYF
-609 SDTEITD
+609 SDSEITD
-616 IDESYVGSVIDLDA
+616 IDEKYIGSVIDVDA
-630 MTKVSRQLLKSMG
+630 MTKISRQLLKSMG
-643 SMMYLVEGFAVLIF
+643 GMMYLVEGFAILIF

-667 IIEKNGQ
+667 IIEKNSQ

-710 IEGAL
+710 IEGGL

-723 IKIMMNGWIEIY
+723 IKIMMNGWIELY
-735 MDPMIYPEMFALGI
+735 MDPMIYLKMFVLGI

-754 VAALEYRRIKKVP
+754 VASLEYRRIGKVP